1 MTSPRFLVGIDLG
14 TTNTVVAFCEITDNL
29 EQSNVTLFDIDQ
41 LIGPGEVVRKPL
53 LPSFRYHPADGQISP
68 SDLILPWESV
78 RTEGDID
85 NVIVGEWAREL
96 GAKVEG
102 RQVSSAKSWLSHQAV
117 DRRSEILPW
126 AGAADVEKVSPVTAS
141 ASYLN
146 HIRQSWNYRHPSNKL
161 EDQDVVVT
169 VPASFDETARKLTL
183 EAAEQ
188 AGLGKIVLLEEP
200 QAVCYDWY
208 ARHQHTA
215 SEELKTLPLILVCD
229 VGGGTTDLSLIEA
242 KFDSDELALDR
253 IGVGEH
259 LMLGGD
265 NLDLALAHLAE
276 QRFSQSKKLNAAN
289 LTKLIQQTRKA
300 KENLLSANAPDEVKI
315 TMLGSGSK
323 LLGGT
328 KSVQLSKQEVHQIA
342 LDGFFPLSGFEEV
355 PDKRRSAVVEFGL
368 PYVADPAVSKH
379 IAEFLTQHQQVSY
392 AALNRAN
399 KLNLESNQDLESN
412 QNLES
417 NQYLE
422 NGEGTEKPAIPV
434 GLLLNG
440 GVFNSELVTERITQ
454 LLENWKGTPITVL
467 DNPHPDWSVALGAV
481 AFGKARRGA
490 QLKIGGGAARSYF
503 LHLPE
508 KNKMGKAL
516 CLLAKGTEEG
526 HEIRLSGRRFSLTL
540 GEPVKFNLLTSTHDS
555 FGNTNS
561 GSNAS
566 IQNGMMVD
574 VDPDIFA
581 PLPPYIST
589 LESEGATL
597 QANQKERVEVQLA
610 CQLTEVGTLKMECV
624 STEDDSTE
632 NDSKRWK
639 LEFEVRNQ
647 QADDQ
652 ENSSF
657 HPNLEECKTLISRIY
672 SGNKKSAEGKEIKT
686 LPKDL
691 ERKLGKREE
700 WDFATLRQ
708 LFDAF
713 SQGRKRRRR
722 SEQHEK
728 NWLRLAGFSM
738 RPGFGDPTDSWRIEQ
753 IWSLYQ
759 QSIQFKNHQG
769 WTDWWVFWR
778 RVAGGLSQE
787 QQETILADIA
797 KYLHPG
803 AMKNPQSAKAAQD
816 MGYES
821 MVRLSAS
828 LENLDVE
835 DKVLLATWYLSKAMN
850 HNQFEQAHWWAL
862 GRLASRTPL
871 YGSQHNAIPRE
882 QIEQW
887 LPKLLEL
894 NWQKE
899 QMIAFAVVMM
909 CRKTGDRLFDVSD
922 DYREQ
927 VRSKLKQSKVPES
940 WISLVEEVKE
950 LSESES
956 KRVFGDALPSGLTLI
971 SS

>member
-1 MTSPRFLVGIDLG
+1 MASPRFLVGIDLG
-14 TTNTVVAFCEITDNL
+14 TTNTVVAYCEITDNL
-29 EQSNVTLFDIDQ
+29 EQSEVSLFDIDQ

-53 LPSFRYHPADGQISP
+53 LPSFRYHPAVGQISP
-68 SDLILPWESV
+68 SDLTLPWENEPVS
-78 RTEGDID
+78 GDIS

-117 DRRSEILPW
+117 DRSSDILPW
-126 AGAADVEKVSPVTAS
+126 AGAQDVDKVSPVIAS

-146 HIRQSWNYRHPSNKL
+146 HIRQAWNYRHPSNKL

-183 EAAEQ
+183 EAAEL
-188 AGLGKIVLLEEP
+188 AGLKKIVLLEEP

-208 ARHQHTA
+208 ARHQQTA
-215 SEELKTLPLILVCD
+215 ADELKELPLILVCD

-242 KFDSDELALDR
+242 SFSSQNELALDR

-276 QRFSQSKKLNAAN
+276 SRLSQNKGEQSKKLTAAS

-300 KENLLSANAPDEVKI
+300 KENLLSASAPEEVKI

-328 KSVQLSKQEVHQIA
+328 KSIGLSKQEVHQIA
-342 LDGFFPLSGFEEV
+342 LDGFFPLSDFSEV

-379 IAEFLTQHQQVSY
+379 VAEFLTQHQQVAR
-392 AALNRAN
+392 AALGIEDD
-399 KLNLESNQDLESN
+399 K
-412 QNLES
+412 QN
-417 NQYLE
+417 
-422 NGEGTEKPAIPV
+422 AIPV

-440 GVFNSELVTERITQ
+440 GVFNSELVTERVTT
-454 LLENWKGTPITVL
+454 LLSDWRGAPVTVL

-503 LHLPE
+503 LHLQE

-540 GEPVKFNLLTSTHDS
+540 GEPVRFNLLTSTHDTLTN
-555 FGNTNS
+555 NT
-561 GSNAS
+561 A
-566 IQNGMMVD
+566 IQNGVMVD
-574 VDPDIFA
+574 VDPDLFA
-581 PLPPYIST
+581 PLPPYITT
-589 LESEGATL
+589 LEGEGAEL

-624 STEDDSTE
+624 SAED
-632 NDSKRWK
+632 DSKRWE
-639 LEFEVRNQ
+639 LEFEVRNKQ
-647 QADDQ
+647 TDDSEQ
-652 ENSSF
+652 VKL
-657 HPNLEECKTLISRIY
+657 HPKLNECKELIARLY
-672 SGNKKSAEGKEIKT
+672 SGNKKSAESKEIKT
-686 LPKDL
+686 LAKDL
-691 ERKLGKREE
+691 EKKLGKRDE
-700 WDFATLRQ
+700 WDFTTLRQ
-708 LFDAF
+708 LFDTFA
-713 SQGRKRRRR
+713 QGRKRRRR

-728 NWLRLAGFSM
+728 NWLRLAGFAL

-753 IWSLYQ
+753 VWGLYQ
-759 QSIQFKNHQG
+759 QNIQFKNHQG

-778 RVAGGLSQE
+778 RIAGGLSQE

-828 LENLDVE
+828 LEHLEVE
-835 DKVLLATWYLSKAMN
+835 DKVLLATWFLSKAIN
-850 HNQFEQAHWWAL
+850 HNQFEQAHWWAM

-871 YGSQHNAIPRE
+871 YGSQHNVIPRE
-882 QIEQW
+882 QAEQW
-887 LPKLLEL
+887 LPKLLEQ

-899 QMIAFAVVMM
+899 PMIAFAAVMI
-909 CRKTGDRLFDVSD
+909 CRKTGDRLFDISD

-927 VRSKLKQSKVPES
+927 VLAKLKQSKVPES
-940 WISLVEEVKE
+940 WVSLVEEVKE

-956 KRVFGDALPSGLTLI
+956 KRIFGDALPSGLTLVNN
-971 SS
+971 

>member
-1 MTSPRFLVGIDLG
+1 MASPRFLVGIDLG
-14 TTNTVVAFCEITDNL
+14 TTNTVVAYCEITDNL
-29 EQSNVTLFDIDQ
+29 EQSKVSLFDIDQ

-53 LPSFRYHPADGQISP
+53 LPSFRYHPAVGQISP
-68 SDLILPWESV
+68 SDLTLPWENEPVS
-78 RTEGDID
+78 GDIS

-117 DRRSEILPW
+117 DRSSDILPW
-126 AGAADVEKVSPVTAS
+126 AGAQDVNKVSPVIAS

-146 HIRQSWNYRHPSNKL
+146 HIRQAWNYRHPSNKL

-183 EAAEQ
+183 EAAEL
-188 AGLGKIVLLEEP
+188 AGLKKIVLLEEP

-208 ARHQHTA
+208 ARHQQTA
-215 SEELKTLPLILVCD
+215 ADELKELPLILVCD

-242 KFDSDELALDR
+242 SFSSQDELALDR

-276 QRFSQSKKLNAAN
+276 SRLSQNNGEQSKKLTAAS

-300 KENLLSANAPDEVKI
+300 KENLLSTSAPEEVKI

-328 KSVQLSKQEVHQIA
+328 KSIGLSKQEVHQIA
-342 LDGFFPLSGFEEV
+342 LDGFFPLSDFSEV

-379 IAEFLTQHQQVSY
+379 VAEFLTQHQQVAR
-392 AALNRAN
+392 AALGIEDD
-399 KLNLESNQDLESN
+399 K
-412 QNLES
+412 QN
-417 NQYLE
+417 
-422 NGEGTEKPAIPV
+422 AIPV

-440 GVFNSELVTERITQ
+440 GVFNSELVTERVTT
-454 LLENWKGTPITVL
+454 LLSDWRGAPVTVL

-503 LHLPE
+503 LHLQE

-540 GEPVKFNLLTSTHDS
+540 GEPVRFNLLTSTHDTLTN
-555 FGNTNS
+555 NT
-561 GSNAS
+561 A
-566 IQNGMMVD
+566 IQNGVMVD
-574 VDPDIFA
+574 VDPDLFA
-581 PLPPYIST
+581 PLPPYITT
-589 LESEGATL
+589 LEGEGAEL

-624 STEDDSTE
+624 SAED
-632 NDSKRWK
+632 DSKRWE
-639 LEFEVRNQ
+639 LEFEVRKKQ
-647 QADDQ
+647 TDDSEQ
-652 ENSSF
+652 VKL
-657 HPNLEECKTLISRIY
+657 HPKLNECKEMIARLY
-672 SGNKKSAEGKEIKT
+672 SGNKKSAESKEIKT
-686 LPKDL
+686 LAKDL
-691 ERKLGKREE
+691 EKKLGKRDE
-700 WDFATLRQ
+700 WDFTTLRQ
-708 LFDAF
+708 LFDTFA
-713 SQGRKRRRR
+713 QGRKRRRR

-728 NWLRLAGFSM
+728 NWLRLAGFAL

-753 IWSLYQ
+753 VWGLYQ
-759 QSIQFKNHQG
+759 QNIQFKNHQG

-778 RVAGGLSQE
+778 RIAGGLSQE

-828 LENLDVE
+828 LEHLEVE
-835 DKVLLATWYLSKAMN
+835 DKVLLATWFLSKAIN
-850 HNQFEQAHWWAL
+850 HNQFEQAHWWAM

-871 YGSQHNAIPRE
+871 YGSQHNVVPRE
-882 QIEQW
+882 QAEQW
-887 LPKLLEL
+887 LPKLLEQ

-899 QMIAFAVVMM
+899 PMIAFAAVMI
-909 CRKTGDRLFDVSD
+909 CRKTGDRLFDISD

-927 VRSKLKQSKVPES
+927 VLAKLKQSKVPES
-940 WISLVEEVKE
+940 WVSLVEEVKE

-956 KRVFGDALPSGLTLI
+956 KRIFGDALPSGLTLVNH
-971 SS
+971 

>member
-1 MTSPRFLVGIDLG
+1 MASPRFLVGIDLG
-14 TTNTVVAFCEITDNL
+14 TTNTVVAYCEITDNL
-29 EQSNVTLFDIDQ
+29 EQSEVSLFDIDQ

-53 LPSFRYHPADGQISP
+53 LPSFRYHPAVGQISP
-68 SDLILPWESV
+68 SNLTLPWENEPVS
-78 RTEGDID
+78 GDIS

-117 DRRSEILPW
+117 DRSSDILPW
-126 AGAADVEKVSPVTAS
+126 AGAQDVDKVSPVIAS

-146 HIRQSWNYRHPSNKL
+146 HIRQAWNYRHPSNKL

-183 EAAEQ
+183 EAAEL
-188 AGLGKIVLLEEP
+188 AGLKKIVLLEEP

-208 ARHQHTA
+208 ARHQQTA
-215 SEELKTLPLILVCD
+215 ADELKELPLILVCD

-242 KFDSDELALDR
+242 SFSSQDELALDR

-276 QRFSQSKKLNAAN
+276 SCFNQSKKLTAAS

-300 KENLLSANAPDEVKI
+300 KENLLSASAPEEVKI

-328 KSVQLSKQEVHQIA
+328 KSIGLSKQEVHQIA
-342 LDGFFPLSGFEEV
+342 LDGFFPLSDFSEV

-379 IAEFLTQHQQVSY
+379 VAEFLTQHQQVAR
-392 AALNRAN
+392 AALGIEDD
-399 KLNLESNQDLESN
+399 K
-412 QNLES
+412 QN
-417 NQYLE
+417 
-422 NGEGTEKPAIPV
+422 AIPV

-440 GVFNSELVTERITQ
+440 GVFNSELVTERVTT
-454 LLENWKGTPITVL
+454 LLSDWRGAPVTVL

-503 LHLPE
+503 LHLQE

-540 GEPVKFNLLTSTHDS
+540 GEPVRFNLLTSTHDTLTN
-555 FGNTNS
+555 NT
-561 GSNAS
+561 A
-566 IQNGMMVD
+566 IQNGVMVD
-574 VDPDIFA
+574 VDPDLFA
-581 PLPPYIST
+581 PLPPYITT
-589 LESEGATL
+589 LEGEGAEL
-597 QANQKERVEVQLA
+597 QANQKERVEVQLV

-624 STEDDSTE
+624 SAED
-632 NDSKRWK
+632 DSKRWE
-639 LEFEVRNQ
+639 LEFEVRNKQ
-647 QADDQ
+647 TDDSEQ
-652 ENSSF
+652 VKL
-657 HPNLEECKTLISRIY
+657 HPKLNECKELIARLY
-672 SGNKKSAEGKEIKT
+672 SGNKKSAESKEIKT
-686 LPKDL
+686 LAKDL
-691 ERKLGKREE
+691 EKKLGKRDE
-700 WDFATLRQ
+700 WDFTTLRQ
-708 LFDAF
+708 LFDTFA
-713 SQGRKRRRR
+713 QGRKRRRR

-728 NWLRLAGFSM
+728 NWLRLAGFAL

-753 IWSLYQ
+753 VWGLYQ
-759 QSIQFKNHQG
+759 QNIQFKNHQG

-778 RVAGGLSQE
+778 RIAGGLSQE

-828 LENLDVE
+828 LEHLEVE
-835 DKVLLATWYLSKAMN
+835 DKVLLATWFLSKAIN
-850 HNQFEQAHWWAL
+850 HNQFEQAHWWAM

-871 YGSQHNAIPRE
+871 YGSQHNVVPRE
-882 QIEQW
+882 QAEQW
-887 LPKLLEL
+887 LPKLLEQ

-899 QMIAFAVVMM
+899 PMIAFAAVMI
-909 CRKTGDRLFDVSD
+909 CRKTGDRLFDISD

-927 VRSKLKQSKVPES
+927 VLAKLKQSKVPES
-940 WISLVEEVKE
+940 WVSLVEEVKE

-956 KRVFGDALPSGLTLI
+956 KRIFGDALPSGLTLVNN
-971 SS
+971 

>member
-1 MTSPRFLVGIDLG
+1 MASPRFLVGIDLG
-14 TTNTVVAFCEITDNL
+14 TTNTVVAYCEITDNL
-29 EQSNVTLFDIDQ
+29 EQSEVSLFDIDQ

-53 LPSFRYHPADGQISP
+53 LPSFRYHPAVGQISP
-68 SDLILPWESV
+68 SDLTLPWENQPVS
-78 RTEGDID
+78 GDIS

-117 DRRSEILPW
+117 DRSSDILPW
-126 AGAADVEKVSPVTAS
+126 AGAQDVDKVSPVIAS

-146 HIRQSWNYRHPSNKL
+146 HIRQAWNYRYPSNKL

-183 EAAEQ
+183 EAAEL
-188 AGLGKIVLLEEP
+188 AGLKKIVLLEEP

-208 ARHQHTA
+208 ARHQKTA
-215 SEELKTLPLILVCD
+215 ADELKELPLILVCD

-242 KFDSDELALDR
+242 KYHNDELALDR

-276 QRFSQSKKLNAAN
+276 SRFNQSKKLTAAS

-300 KENLLSANAPDEVKI
+300 KEDLLSVSAPDEVKI

-328 KSVQLSKQEVHQIA
+328 KSIGLSKQEVHQIA
-342 LDGFFPLSGFEEV
+342 LDGFFPLSDFSEV
-355 PDKRRSAVVEFGL
+355 PDKRRSAMVEFGL

-379 IAEFLTQHQQVSY
+379 VAEFLNQHQQVSY
-392 AALNRAN
+392 SALGQ
-399 KLNLESNQDLESN
+399 EDTS
-412 QNLES
+412 
-417 NQYLE
+417 
-422 NGEGTEKPAIPV
+422 TPAIPV

-440 GVFNSELVTERITQ
+440 GVFNSELVTERVTS
-454 LLENWKGTPITVL
+454 LLGNWRGAPVTVL

-503 LHLPE
+503 LHLQE

-516 CLLAKGTEEG
+516 CLLAKGTDEG

-540 GEPVKFNLLTSTHDS
+540 GEPVRFNLLTSTHDTLTH
-555 FGNTNS
+555 NTE
-561 GSNAS
+561 
-566 IQNGMMVD
+566 IQNGVMVE
-574 VDPDIFA
+574 VDPDIFS

-589 LESEGATL
+589 LESEGTDL

-624 STEDDSTE
+624 SVEDD
-632 NDSKRWK
+632 NKRWE

-647 QADDQ
+647 QADDTEQ
-652 ENSSF
+652 EQL
-657 HPNLEECKTLISRIY
+657 HPRLSESKELISRLY
-672 SGNKKSAEGKEIKT
+672 SGNKKSADAKEIKT
-686 LPKDL
+686 LAKDL
-691 ERKLGKREE
+691 ERKLGKRDD
-700 WDFATLRQ
+700 WDFRTLRH

-713 SQGRKRRRR
+713 AQGRKRRRR
-722 SEQHEK
+722 SEAHEK
-728 NWLRLAGFSM
+728 SWLRLAGFSL
-738 RPGFGDPTDSWRIEQ
+738 RPGFGDATDSWRIEQ
-753 IWSLYQ
+753 VWGLYQ
-759 QSIQFKNHQG
+759 QGIQFKNHQG

-778 RVAGGLSQE
+778 RIAGGLSQE
-787 QQETILADIA
+787 QQETLLADIA

-803 AMKNPQSAKAAQD
+803 AMKNPQSAKTAQD

-828 LENLDVE
+828 LEHLEVE
-835 DKVLLATWYLSKAMN
+835 DKVLLASWFLSKAIN

-871 YGSQHNAIPRE
+871 YGSQHSVIPRE
-882 QIEQW
+882 QAEQW
-887 LPKLLEL
+887 LPKLLEQ
-894 NWQKE
+894 NWLKE
-899 QMIAFAVVMM
+899 PMIAFATVMI
-909 CRKTGDRLFDVSD
+909 CRKTGDRLFDISD

-927 VRSKLKQSKVPES
+927 VLTKLKQSKVPES
-940 WISLVEEVKE
+940 WVSLVEEVKE

-956 KRVFGDALPSGLTLI
+956 KRVFGDALPSGLTLVHN
-971 SS
+971 

>member
-1 MTSPRFLVGIDLG
+1 MASPRFLVGIDLG
-14 TTNTVVAFCEITDNL
+14 TTNTVVAYCEITDNL
-29 EQSNVTLFDIDQ
+29 EQSEVSLFDIDQ

-53 LPSFRYHPADGQISP
+53 LPSFRYHPAVGQISP
-68 SDLILPWESV
+68 SDLTLPWENEPVS
-78 RTEGDID
+78 GDIS

-117 DRRSEILPW
+117 DRSSDILPW
-126 AGAADVEKVSPVTAS
+126 ACAQDVDKVSPVIAS

-146 HIRQSWNYRHPSNKL
+146 HIRQAWNYRHPSNKL

-183 EAAEQ
+183 EAAQ
-188 AGLGKIVLLEEP
+188 LAGLKKIVLLEEP

-208 ARHQHTA
+208 ARHQQTA
-215 SEELKTLPLILVCD
+215 ADELKELPLILVCD

-242 KFDSDELALDR
+242 SFSSQDELALDR

-276 QRFSQSKKLNAAN
+276 SRLSQNKGEQSKKLTAAS

-300 KENLLSANAPDEVKI
+300 KENLLSASAPEEVKI

-328 KSVQLSKQEVHQIA
+328 KSIGLSKQEVHQIA
-342 LDGFFPLSGFEEV
+342 LDGFFPLSDFSEV

-379 IAEFLTQHQQVSY
+379 VAEFLTQHQQVAR
-392 AALNRAN
+392 AALGIEDD
-399 KLNLESNQDLESN
+399 K
-412 QNLES
+412 QN
-417 NQYLE
+417 
-422 NGEGTEKPAIPV
+422 AIPV

-440 GVFNSELVTERITQ
+440 GVFNSELVTERVTT
-454 LLENWKGTPITVL
+454 LLSDWRGAPVTVL

-503 LHLPE
+503 LHLQE

-540 GEPVKFNLLTSTHDS
+540 GEPVRFNLLTSTHDTLTN
-555 FGNTNS
+555 NT
-561 GSNAS
+561 A
-566 IQNGMMVD
+566 IQNGVMVD
-574 VDPDIFA
+574 VDPDLFA
-581 PLPPYIST
+581 PLPPYITT
-589 LESEGATL
+589 LEGEGAEL

-624 STEDDSTE
+624 SAED
-632 NDSKRWK
+632 DSKRWE
-639 LEFEVRNQ
+639 LEFEVRNKQ
-647 QADDQ
+647 TDDSEQ
-652 ENSSF
+652 VKL
-657 HPNLEECKTLISRIY
+657 HPKLNECKELIARLY
-672 SGNKKSAEGKEIKT
+672 SGNKKSAESKEIKT
-686 LPKDL
+686 LAKDL
-691 ERKLGKREE
+691 EKKLGKRDE
-700 WDFATLRQ
+700 WDFTTLRQ
-708 LFDAF
+708 LFDTFA
-713 SQGRKRRRR
+713 QGRKRRRR

-728 NWLRLAGFSM
+728 NWLRLAGFAL

-753 IWSLYQ
+753 VWGLYQ
-759 QSIQFKNHQG
+759 QNIQFKNHQG

-778 RVAGGLSQE
+778 RIAGGLSQE

-828 LENLDVE
+828 LEHLEVE
-835 DKVLLATWYLSKAMN
+835 DKVLLATWFLSKAIN
-850 HNQFEQAHWWAL
+850 HNQFEQAHWWAM

-871 YGSQHNAIPRE
+871 YGSQHNVVPRE
-882 QIEQW
+882 QAEQW
-887 LPKLLEL
+887 LPKLLEQ

-899 QMIAFAVVMM
+899 PMIAFAAVMI
-909 CRKTGDRLFDVSD
+909 CRKTGDRLFDISD

-927 VRSKLKQSKVPES
+927 VLAKLKQSKVPES
-940 WISLVEEVKE
+940 WVSLVEEVKE

-956 KRVFGDALPSGLTLI
+956 KRIFGDALPSGLTLVNN
-971 SS
+971 

>member
-1 MTSPRFLVGIDLG
+1 MASPRFLVGIDLG
-14 TTNTVVAFCEITDNL
+14 TTNTVVAYCEITDNL
-29 EQSNVTLFDIDQ
+29 EQSEVSLFDIDQ

-53 LPSFRYHPADGQISP
+53 LPSFRYHPAVGQISP
-68 SDLILPWESV
+68 SDLTLPWDNEPV
-78 RTEGDID
+78 AGDIN

-117 DRRSEILPW
+117 DRNSDILPW
-126 AGAADVEKVSPVTAS
+126 AGAQDVDKVSPVIAS

-146 HIRQSWNYRHPSNKL
+146 HIRQAWNYRHPSNKL

-183 EAAEQ
+183 EAAEL
-188 AGLGKIVLLEEP
+188 AGLKKIVLLEEP

-208 ARHQHTA
+208 ARHQQTA
-215 SEELKTLPLILVCD
+215 ADELKDLPLILVCD

-242 KFDSDELALDR
+242 KFTYDDLALDR

-276 QRFSQSKKLNAAN
+276 SRFNQNKKLTAAS

-300 KENLLSANAPDEVKI
+300 KENLLSTSAPDEVKI

-328 KSVQLSKQEVHQIA
+328 KSIALSKQEVHQIA
-342 LDGFFPLSGFEEV
+342 LDGFFPLSDFSEV

-379 IAEFLTQHQQVSY
+379 VAEFLTQHQQVSR
-392 AALNRAN
+392 AALGIEDD
-399 KLNLESNQDLESN
+399 K
-412 QNLES
+412 QN
-417 NQYLE
+417 
-422 NGEGTEKPAIPV
+422 AIPV

-440 GVFNSELVTERITQ
+440 GVFNSDLVTERVTT
-454 LLENWKGTPITVL
+454 LLSDWRGAPVTVL

-503 LHLPE
+503 LHLQE

-540 GEPVKFNLLTSTHDS
+540 GEPVRFNLLTSTHDTLTN
-555 FGNTNS
+555 NT
-561 GSNAS
+561 A
-566 IQNGMMVD
+566 IQNGVMID
-574 VDPDIFA
+574 VDPDLFA
-581 PLPPYIST
+581 PLPPYITT
-589 LESEGATL
+589 LEGEGAEL

-624 STEDDSTE
+624 SAEDDK
-632 NDSKRWK
+632 KRWE
-639 LEFEVRNQ
+639 LEFEVRNK
-647 QADDQ
+647 QADDGEEIQ
-652 ENSSF
+652 L
-657 HPNLEECKTLISRIY
+657 HPRLNECKELIARLY
-672 SGNKKSAEGKEIKT
+672 SGNKKSAEGNEIKT
-686 LPKDL
+686 LAKDL
-691 ERKLGKREE
+691 EKKLGKRDE
-700 WDFATLRQ
+700 WDFTTLRQ
-708 LFDAF
+708 LFDTFA
-713 SQGRKRRRR
+713 QGRKRRRR

-728 NWLRLAGFSM
+728 NWLRLAGFAL

-753 IWSLYQ
+753 VWGLYQ
-759 QSIQFKNHQG
+759 QNIQFKNHQG

-778 RVAGGLSQE
+778 RIAGGLSQE

-803 AMKNPQSAKAAQD
+803 AMKNPQSAKAAQE

-828 LENLDVE
+828 LEHLEVE
-835 DKVLLATWYLSKAMN
+835 DKVLLATWFLSKAIN
-850 HNQFEQAHWWAL
+850 QNQFEQAHWWAM

-871 YGSQHNAIPRE
+871 YGSQHNVIPRE
-882 QIEQW
+882 QAEQW
-887 LPKLLEL
+887 LPKLLEQ
-894 NWQKE
+894 NWLKE
-899 QMIAFAVVMM
+899 PMIAFAAVMI
-909 CRKTGDRLFDVSD
+909 CRKTGDRLFDISD

-927 VRSKLKQSKVPES
+927 VLTKLKQSKVPES
-940 WISLVEEVKE
+940 WVSLVEEVKE

-956 KRVFGDALPSGLTLI
+956 KRVFGDALPSGLTLVHH
-971 SS
+971 

>member
-1 MTSPRFLVGIDLG
+1 MASPRFLVGIDLG
-14 TTNTVVAFCEITDNL
+14 TTNTVVAYCEITDNL
-29 EQSNVTLFDIDQ
+29 EQSEVSLFDIDQ

-53 LPSFRYHPADGQISP
+53 LPSFRYHPAVGQISP
-68 SDLILPWESV
+68 SDLTLPWENEPVS
-78 RTEGDID
+78 GDIS

-117 DRRSEILPW
+117 DRSSDILPW
-126 AGAADVEKVSPVTAS
+126 AGAQDVDKVSPVIAS

-146 HIRQSWNYRHPSNKL
+146 HIRQAWNYRHPSNKL

-183 EAAEQ
+183 EAAQ
-188 AGLGKIVLLEEP
+188 LAGLKKIVLLEEP

-208 ARHQHTA
+208 ARHQQTA
-215 SEELKTLPLILVCD
+215 ADELKELPLILVCD

-242 KFDSDELALDR
+242 SFSSQDELALDR

-276 QRFSQSKKLNAAN
+276 SRFNQSKKLTAAS

-300 KENLLSANAPDEVKI
+300 KENLLSASAPEEVKI

-328 KSVQLSKQEVHQIA
+328 KSIGLSKQEVHQIA
-342 LDGFFPLSGFEEV
+342 LDGFFPLSDFSEV

-379 IAEFLTQHQQVSY
+379 VAEFLTQHQQVAR
-392 AALNRAN
+392 AALGIEDD
-399 KLNLESNQDLESN
+399 K
-412 QNLES
+412 QN
-417 NQYLE
+417 
-422 NGEGTEKPAIPV
+422 AIPV

-440 GVFNSELVTERITQ
+440 GVFNSELVTERVTT
-454 LLENWKGTPITVL
+454 LLSDWRGAPVTVL

-503 LHLPE
+503 LHLQE

-540 GEPVKFNLLTSTHDS
+540 GEPVRFNLLTSTHDTLTN
-555 FGNTNS
+555 NT
-561 GSNAS
+561 A
-566 IQNGMMVD
+566 IQNGVMVD
-574 VDPDIFA
+574 VDPDLFA
-581 PLPPYIST
+581 PLPPYITT
-589 LESEGATL
+589 LEGEGAEL

-624 STEDDSTE
+624 SAED
-632 NDSKRWK
+632 DSKRWE
-639 LEFEVRNQ
+639 LEFEVRNKQ
-647 QADDQ
+647 TDDSEQ
-652 ENSSF
+652 VKL
-657 HPNLEECKTLISRIY
+657 HPKLNECKELIARLY
-672 SGNKKSAEGKEIKT
+672 SGNKKSAESKEIKT
-686 LPKDL
+686 LAKDL
-691 ERKLGKREE
+691 EKKLGKRDE
-700 WDFATLRQ
+700 WDFTTLRQ
-708 LFDAF
+708 LFDTFA
-713 SQGRKRRRR
+713 QGRKRRRR

-728 NWLRLAGFSM
+728 NWLRLAGFAL

-753 IWSLYQ
+753 VWGLYQ
-759 QSIQFKNHQG
+759 QNIQFKNHQG

-778 RVAGGLSQE
+778 RIAGGLSQE

-828 LENLDVE
+828 LEHLEVE
-835 DKVLLATWYLSKAMN
+835 DKVLLATWFLSKAIN
-850 HNQFEQAHWWAL
+850 HNQFEQAHWWAM

-871 YGSQHNAIPRE
+871 YGSQHNVIPRE
-882 QIEQW
+882 QAEQW
-887 LPKLLEL
+887 LPKLLEQ

-899 QMIAFAVVMM
+899 PMIAFAAVMI
-909 CRKTGDRLFDVSD
+909 CRKTGDRLFDISD

-927 VRSKLKQSKVPES
+927 VLAKLKQSKVPES

-956 KRVFGDALPSGLTLI
+956 KRIFGDALPSGLTLVNN
-971 SS
+971 

>member
-1 MTSPRFLVGIDLG
+1 MASPRFLVGIDLG
-14 TTNTVVAFCEITDNL
+14 TTNTVVAYCEITDNL
-29 EQSNVTLFDIDQ
+29 EQSEVSLFDIDQ

-53 LPSFRYHPADGQISP
+53 LPSFRYHPAVGQISP
-68 SDLILPWESV
+68 SDLTLPWDNEPV
-78 RTEGDID
+78 AGDIN

-117 DRRSEILPW
+117 DRNSDILPW
-126 AGAADVEKVSPVTAS
+126 AGAQDVDKVSPVIAS

-146 HIRQSWNYRHPSNKL
+146 HIRQAWNYRHPSNKL

-183 EAAEQ
+183 EAAEL
-188 AGLGKIVLLEEP
+188 AGLKKIVLLEEP

-208 ARHQHTA
+208 ARHQQTA
-215 SEELKTLPLILVCD
+215 ADELKDLPLILVCD

-242 KFDSDELALDR
+242 KFTNSDLALDR

-276 QRFSQSKKLNAAN
+276 SRFSQNKKLTAAS

-300 KENLLSANAPDEVKI
+300 KENLLSTSAPDEVKI

-328 KSVQLSKQEVHQIA
+328 KSIALSKQEVHQIA
-342 LDGFFPLSGFEEV
+342 LDGFFPLSDFSEV

-379 IAEFLTQHQQVSY
+379 VAEFLTQHQQVSR
-392 AALNRAN
+392 AALGIEDD
-399 KLNLESNQDLESN
+399 K
-412 QNLES
+412 QN
-417 NQYLE
+417 
-422 NGEGTEKPAIPV
+422 AIPV

-440 GVFNSELVTERITQ
+440 GVFNSDLVTERVTT
-454 LLENWKGTPITVL
+454 LLSDWRGAPVTVL

-503 LHLPE
+503 LHLQE

-540 GEPVKFNLLTSTHDS
+540 GEPVRFNLLTSTHDTLTN
-555 FGNTNS
+555 NT
-561 GSNAS
+561 A
-566 IQNGMMVD
+566 IQNGVMVD
-574 VDPDIFA
+574 VDPDLFA
-581 PLPPYIST
+581 PLPPYITT
-589 LESEGATL
+589 LEGEGAEL

-624 STEDDSTE
+624 SAED
-632 NDSKRWK
+632 DSKRWE
-639 LEFEVRNQ
+639 LEFEVRNKQ
-647 QADDQ
+647 TDDSEQ
-652 ENSSF
+652 VKL
-657 HPNLEECKTLISRIY
+657 HPKLNECKELIARLY
-672 SGNKKSAEGKEIKT
+672 SGNKKSAEGNEIKT
-686 LPKDL
+686 LAKDL
-691 ERKLGKREE
+691 EKKLGKRDE
-700 WDFATLRQ
+700 WDFTTLRQ
-708 LFDAF
+708 LFDTFA
-713 SQGRKRRRR
+713 QGRKRRRR

-728 NWLRLAGFSM
+728 NWLRLAGFAL

-753 IWSLYQ
+753 VWGLYQ
-759 QSIQFKNHQG
+759 QNIQFKNHQG

-778 RVAGGLSQE
+778 RIAGGLSQE

-803 AMKNPQSAKAAQD
+803 AMKNPQSAKAAQE

-821 MVRLSAS
+821 IVRLSAS
-828 LENLDVE
+828 LEHLEVE
-835 DKVLLATWYLSKAMN
+835 DKVLLATWFLSKAIN
-850 HNQFEQAHWWAL
+850 QNQFEQAHWWAM

-871 YGSQHNAIPRE
+871 YGSQHNVIPRE
-882 QIEQW
+882 QAEQW
-887 LPKLLEL
+887 LPKLLEQ
-894 NWQKE
+894 NWLKE
-899 QMIAFAVVMM
+899 PMIAFAAVMI
-909 CRKTGDRLFDVSD
+909 CRKTGDRLFDISD

-927 VRSKLKQSKVPES
+927 VLTKLKQSKVPES
-940 WISLVEEVKE
+940 WVSLVEEVKE

-956 KRVFGDALPSGLTLI
+956 KRVFGDALPSGLTLVHH
-971 SS
+971 

>member
-1 MTSPRFLVGIDLG
+1 MASPRFLVGIDLG
-14 TTNTVVAFCEITDNL
+14 TTNTVVAYCEITDNL
-29 EQSNVTLFDIDQ
+29 EQSPVSLFDIDQ

-53 LPSFRYHPADGQISP
+53 LPSFRYHPAQSQISP
-68 SDLILPWESV
+68 ADLTLPWEHQPVS
-78 RTEGDID
+78 GDIS

-117 DRRSEILPW
+117 DRSSDILPW
-126 AGAADVEKVSPVTAS
+126 AGTQDVDKVSPVIAS

-146 HIRQSWNYRHPSNKL
+146 HIRQAWNYRHPSNRL
-161 EDQDVVVT
+161 EEQDVVVT

-183 EAAEQ
+183 EAAQ
-188 AGLGKIVLLEEP
+188 LAGLGNIILLEEP

-208 ARHQHTA
+208 ARHQQTA
-215 SEELKTLPLILVCD
+215 ADKLKALPLILVCD

-242 KFDSDELALDR
+242 KYKGGELALDR

-276 QRFSQSKKLNAAN
+276 SRFSQSKKLTAAS

-300 KENLLSANAPDEVKI
+300 KENLLSADAPDEVKI
-315 TMLGSGSK
+315 TMLGSGSR

-328 KSVQLSKQEVHQIA
+328 KSIALSKQEVHQIA
-342 LDGFFPLSGFEEV
+342 LDGFFPLSDFSQV
-355 PDKRRSAVVEFGL
+355 PDRRRSAVVEFGL

-379 IAEFLTQHQQVSY
+379 IAEFLTQHQHVSR
-392 AALNRAN
+392 AALGIEDD
-399 KLNLESNQDLESN
+399 KQ
-412 QNLES
+412 
-417 NQYLE
+417 
-422 NGEGTEKPAIPV
+422 PAIPV

-440 GVFNSELVTERITQ
+440 GVFNSDLVTERVTR
-454 LLENWKGTPITVL
+454 LLSDWRGAPVTVL

-503 LHLPE
+503 LHLQE
-508 KNKMGKAL
+508 KNRMGKAL

-526 HEIRLSGRRFSLTL
+526 DEIRLSGRRFSLTL
-540 GEPVKFNLLTSTHDS
+540 GEPVRFNLLTSTHD
-555 FGNTNS
+555 TL
-561 GSNAS
+561 SNDAT
-566 IQNGMMVD
+566 IQNGMMTD
-574 VDPDIFA
+574 VDPDLFA
-581 PLPPYIST
+581 PLPPYITT
-589 LESEGATL
+589 LEGEGSEL
-597 QANQKERVEVQLA
+597 HANQKERVEVQLA

-624 STEDDSTE
+624 SVND
-632 NDSKRWK
+632 DSKRWA
-639 LEFEVRNQ
+639 LEFEVRNK
-647 QADDQ
+647 QADDSEQ
-652 ENSSF
+652 LQL
-657 HPNLEECKTLISRIY
+657 HPRLNECQHLIARLY
-672 SGNKKSAEGKEIKT
+672 SGNKKSADSKEIKT
-686 LPKDL
+686 LAKDL
-691 ERKLGKREE
+691 EKRLGKRDE
-700 WDFATLRQ
+700 WDFTTLRQ

-713 SQGRKRRRR
+713 AQGRKRRRR

-728 NWLRLAGFSM
+728 NWLRLAGFAL
-738 RPGFGDPTDSWRIEQ
+738 RPGFGDATDSWRIEQ

-759 QSIQFKNHQG
+759 QGIQFKNHQG

-778 RVAGGLSQE
+778 RIAGGLSQE

-828 LENLDVE
+828 LEHLEVE
-835 DKVLLATWYLSKAMN
+835 DKVLLASWFLSKALN
-850 HNQFEQAHWWAL
+850 LNQFEQAHWWAI

-871 YGSQHNAIPRE
+871 YGSQHNVVPRE
-882 QIEQW
+882 QVEQW
-887 LPKLLEL
+887 LPKLMEQ

-899 QMIAFAVVMM
+899 PMIAFAAVMM
-909 CRKTGDRLFDVSD
+909 CRKTGDRLFDISD
-922 DYREQ
+922 DFRRQ
-927 VRSKLKQSKVPES
+927 MLAKLKLSKVPAS
-940 WISLVEEVKE
+940 WVELVEDVKD

-956 KRVFGDALPSGLTLI
+956 RRVFGDALPSGLTLVPHP
-971 SS
+971 

>member
-1 MTSPRFLVGIDLG
+1 MASPRFLVGIDLG
-14 TTNTVVAFCEITDNL
+14 TTNTVVAYCEITDNL
-29 EQSNVTLFDIDQ
+29 EQSEVSLFDIDQ

-53 LPSFRYHPADGQISP
+53 LPSFRYHPAVGQISP
-68 SDLILPWESV
+68 SDLTLPWENEPVS
-78 RTEGDID
+78 GDIS

-117 DRRSEILPW
+117 DRSSDILPW
-126 AGAADVEKVSPVTAS
+126 AGAQDVDKVSPVIAS

-146 HIRQSWNYRHPSNKL
+146 HIRQAWNYRHPSNKL

-183 EAAEQ
+183 EAAQ
-188 AGLGKIVLLEEP
+188 LAGLKKIVLLEEP

-208 ARHQHTA
+208 ARHQQTA
-215 SEELKTLPLILVCD
+215 ADELKELPLILVCD

-242 KFDSDELALDR
+242 SFSSQDELALDR

-276 QRFSQSKKLNAAN
+276 RRFNQSKKLTAAS

-300 KENLLSANAPDEVKI
+300 KENLLSASAPEEVKI

-328 KSVQLSKQEVHQIA
+328 KSIGLSKQEVHQIA
-342 LDGFFPLSGFEEV
+342 LDGFFPLSDFSEV

-379 IAEFLTQHQQVSY
+379 VAEFLTQHQQVAR
-392 AALNRAN
+392 AALGIEDD
-399 KLNLESNQDLESN
+399 K
-412 QNLES
+412 QN
-417 NQYLE
+417 
-422 NGEGTEKPAIPV
+422 AIPV

-440 GVFNSELVTERITQ
+440 GVFNSELVTERVTT
-454 LLENWKGTPITVL
+454 LLSDWRGAPVTVL

-503 LHLPE
+503 LHLQE

-540 GEPVKFNLLTSTHDS
+540 GEPVRFNLLTSTHDTLTN
-555 FGNTNS
+555 NT
-561 GSNAS
+561 A
-566 IQNGMMVD
+566 IQNGVMVD
-574 VDPDIFA
+574 VDPDLFA
-581 PLPPYIST
+581 PLPPYITT
-589 LESEGATL
+589 LEGEGAEL

-624 STEDDSTE
+624 SAED
-632 NDSKRWK
+632 DSKRWE
-639 LEFEVRNQ
+639 LEFEVRNKQ
-647 QADDQ
+647 TDDSEQ
-652 ENSSF
+652 VKL
-657 HPNLEECKTLISRIY
+657 HPKLNECKELIARLY
-672 SGNKKSAEGKEIKT
+672 SGNKKSAESKEIKT
-686 LPKDL
+686 LAKDL
-691 ERKLGKREE
+691 EKKLGKRDE
-700 WDFATLRQ
+700 WDFTTLRQ
-708 LFDAF
+708 LFDTFA
-713 SQGRKRRRR
+713 QGRKRRRR

-728 NWLRLAGFSM
+728 NWLRLAGFAL

-753 IWSLYQ
+753 VWGLYQ
-759 QSIQFKNHQG
+759 QNIQFKNHQG

-778 RVAGGLSQE
+778 RIAGGLSQE

-828 LENLDVE
+828 LEHLEVE
-835 DKVLLATWYLSKAMN
+835 DKVLLATWFLSKAIN
-850 HNQFEQAHWWAL
+850 HNQFEQAHWWAM

-871 YGSQHNAIPRE
+871 YGSQHNVVPRE
-882 QIEQW
+882 QAEQW
-887 LPKLLEL
+887 LPKLLEQ

-899 QMIAFAVVMM
+899 PMIAFAAVMI
-909 CRKTGDRLFDVSD
+909 CRKTGDRLFDISD

-927 VRSKLKQSKVPES
+927 VLAKLKQSKVPES
-940 WISLVEEVKE
+940 WVSLVEEVKE

-956 KRVFGDALPSGLTLI
+956 KRIFGDALPSGLTLVTN
-971 SS
+971 

>member
-1 MTSPRFLVGIDLG
+1 MASPRFLVGIDLG
-14 TTNTVVAFCEITDNL
+14 TTNTVVAYCEITDNL
-29 EQSNVTLFDIDQ
+29 EQSEVSLFDIDQ

-53 LPSFRYHPADGQISP
+53 LPSFRYHPAVGQISP
-68 SDLILPWESV
+68 SDLTLPWENEPVS
-78 RTEGDID
+78 GDIS

-117 DRRSEILPW
+117 DRSSDILPW
-126 AGAADVEKVSPVTAS
+126 AGAQDVDKVSPVIAS

-146 HIRQSWNYRHPSNKL
+146 HIRQAWNYRHPSNKL

-183 EAAEQ
+183 EAAQ
-188 AGLGKIVLLEEP
+188 LAGLKKIVLLEEP

-208 ARHQHTA
+208 ARHQQTA
-215 SEELKTLPLILVCD
+215 ADELKELPLILVCD

-242 KFDSDELALDR
+242 SFSSQDELALDR

-276 QRFSQSKKLNAAN
+276 SRLSQNKGEQSKKLTAAS

-300 KENLLSANAPDEVKI
+300 KENLLSASAPEEVKI

-328 KSVQLSKQEVHQIA
+328 KSIGLSKQEVHQIA
-342 LDGFFPLSGFEEV
+342 LVGFFPLSDFSEV

-379 IAEFLTQHQQVSY
+379 VAEFLTQHQQVAR
-392 AALNRAN
+392 AALGIEDD
-399 KLNLESNQDLESN
+399 K
-412 QNLES
+412 QN
-417 NQYLE
+417 
-422 NGEGTEKPAIPV
+422 AIPV

-440 GVFNSELVTERITQ
+440 GVFNSELVTERVTT
-454 LLENWKGTPITVL
+454 LLSDWRGAPVTVL

-503 LHLPE
+503 LHLQE

-540 GEPVKFNLLTSTHDS
+540 GEPVRFNLLTSTHDTLTN
-555 FGNTNS
+555 NT
-561 GSNAS
+561 S
-566 IQNGMMVD
+566 IQNGVMVD
-574 VDPDIFA
+574 VDPDLFA
-581 PLPPYIST
+581 PLPPYITT
-589 LESEGATL
+589 LEGEGAEL

-624 STEDDSTE
+624 SAED
-632 NDSKRWK
+632 DSKRWE
-639 LEFEVRNQ
+639 LEFEVRNKQ
-647 QADDQ
+647 TDDSEQ
-652 ENSSF
+652 VKL
-657 HPNLEECKTLISRIY
+657 HPKLNECKELIARLY
-672 SGNKKSAEGKEIKT
+672 SGNKKSAESKEIKT
-686 LPKDL
+686 LAKDL
-691 ERKLGKREE
+691 EKKLGKRDE
-700 WDFATLRQ
+700 WDFTTLRQ
-708 LFDAF
+708 LFDTFA
-713 SQGRKRRRR
+713 QGRKRRRR

-728 NWLRLAGFSM
+728 NWLRLAGFAL

-753 IWSLYQ
+753 VWGLYQ
-759 QSIQFKNHQG
+759 QNIQFKNHQG

-778 RVAGGLSQE
+778 RIAGGLSQE
-787 QQETILADIA
+787 QQETILTDIA

-828 LENLDVE
+828 LEHLEVE
-835 DKVLLATWYLSKAMN
+835 DKVLLATWFLSKAIN
-850 HNQFEQAHWWAL
+850 HNQFEQAHWWAM

-871 YGSQHNAIPRE
+871 YGSQHNVVPRE
-882 QIEQW
+882 QAEQW
-887 LPKLLEL
+887 LPKLLEQ

-899 QMIAFAVVMM
+899 PMIAFAAVMI
-909 CRKTGDRLFDVSD
+909 CRKTGDRLFDISD

-927 VRSKLKQSKVPES
+927 VLAKLKQSKVPES
-940 WISLVEEVKE
+940 WVSLVEEVKE

-956 KRVFGDALPSGLTLI
+956 KRIFGDALPSGLTLVNN
-971 SS
+971 

>member
-1 MTSPRFLVGIDLG
+1 MASPRFLVGIDLG
-14 TTNTVVAFCEITDNL
+14 TTNTVVAYCEITDNL
-29 EQSNVTLFDIDQ
+29 EQSEVSLFNIDQ

-53 LPSFRYHPADGQISP
+53 LPSFRYHPAISQISP
-68 SDLILPWESV
+68 SDLTLPWDHEPVS
-78 RTEGDID
+78 GDIN

-117 DRRSEILPW
+117 DRSSDILPW
-126 AGAADVEKVSPVTAS
+126 AAAQDVDKVSPVIAS

-146 HIRQSWNYRHPSNKL
+146 HIRQAWNYRHPSNKL

-183 EAAEQ
+183 EAAQ
-188 AGLGKIVLLEEP
+188 LAGLKKIVLLEEP

-208 ARHQHTA
+208 ARHQQTA
-215 SEELKTLPLILVCD
+215 ADELKQLPLILVCD

-242 KFDSDELALDR
+242 RFSSQDELALDR

-276 QRFSQSKKLNAAN
+276 SRFAQQKGEQSKKLTAAS

-300 KENLLSANAPDEVKI
+300 KENLLSANAPEEIKI

-328 KSVQLSKQEVHQIA
+328 KSIALSKQEVHQIA
-342 LDGFFPLSGFEEV
+342 LDGFFPLSDFSEV

-379 IAEFLTQHQQVSY
+379 VAEFLTQHQQVSR
-392 AALNRAN
+392 AALGIEDD
-399 KLNLESNQDLESN
+399 K
-412 QNLES
+412 QN
-417 NQYLE
+417 
-422 NGEGTEKPAIPV
+422 AIPV

-440 GVFNSELVTERITQ
+440 GVFNSDLVTERVTT
-454 LLENWKGTPITVL
+454 LLSNWGDTPITVL

-503 LHLPE
+503 LHLQE

-516 CLLAKGTEEG
+516 CLLAKSTEEG

-540 GEPVKFNLLTSTHDS
+540 GEPVRFNLLTSTHDTLTN
-555 FGNTNS
+555 NT
-561 GSNAS
+561 A
-566 IQNGMMVD
+566 IQNGVMVD
-574 VDPDIFA
+574 VDPDLFA
-581 PLPPYIST
+581 PLPPYITT
-589 LESEGATL
+589 LEGEGAEL

-624 STEDDSTE
+624 SAED
-632 NDSKRWK
+632 DSKRWE
-639 LEFEVRNQ
+639 LEFEVRNKQ
-647 QADDQ
+647 TD
-652 ENSSF
+652 ENEQVKL
-657 HPNLEECKTLISRIY
+657 HPKLNECKEQIARLY
-672 SGNKKSAEGKEIKT
+672 SGNKKSAESKEIKT
-686 LPKDL
+686 LAKDL
-691 ERKLGKREE
+691 EKKLGKRDE
-700 WDFATLRQ
+700 WDFTTLRQ
-708 LFDAF
+708 LFDTFA
-713 SQGRKRRRR
+713 QGRKRRRR

-728 NWLRLAGFSM
+728 NWLRLAGFAL

-753 IWSLYQ
+753 VWGLYQ
-759 QSIQFKNHQG
+759 QNIQFKNHQG

-778 RVAGGLSQE
+778 RIAGGLSQE

-828 LENLDVE
+828 LEHLEVE
-835 DKVLLATWYLSKAMN
+835 DKVLLATWFLSKAIN
-850 HNQFEQAHWWAL
+850 HNQFEQAHWWAM

-871 YGSQHNAIPRE
+871 YGSQHNVVPRE
-882 QIEQW
+882 QAEQW
-887 LPKLLEL
+887 LPKLLDQD
-894 NWQKE
+894 WQKE
-899 QMIAFAVVMM
+899 PMIAFAAVMI
-909 CRKTGDRLFDVSD
+909 CRKTGDRLFDISD
-922 DYREQ
+922 DYRVQ
-927 VRSKLKQSKVPES
+927 VLAKLKQSKVPES
-940 WISLVEEVKE
+940 WVSLVEEVKE

-956 KRVFGDALPSGLTLI
+956 KRVFGDALPSGLTLVNH
-971 SS
+971 

>member
-1 MTSPRFLVGIDLG
+1 MASPRFLVGIDLG
-14 TTNTVVAFCEITDNL
+14 TTNTVVAYCEITDNL
-29 EQSNVTLFDIDQ
+29 EQSEVSLFDIDQ

-53 LPSFRYHPADGQISP
+53 LPSFRYHPAVGQISP
-68 SDLILPWESV
+68 SDLTLPWENEPVS
-78 RTEGDID
+78 GDIS

-117 DRRSEILPW
+117 DRSSDILPW
-126 AGAADVEKVSPVTAS
+126 AGAQDVDKVSPVIAS

-146 HIRQSWNYRHPSNKL
+146 HIRQAWNYRHPSNKL

-183 EAAEQ
+183 EAAEL
-188 AGLGKIVLLEEP
+188 AGLKKIVLLEEP

-208 ARHQHTA
+208 ARHQQTA
-215 SEELKTLPLILVCD
+215 ADELKELPLILVCD

-242 KFDSDELALDR
+242 SFSSQNELALDR

-276 QRFSQSKKLNAAN
+276 SRFNQSKKLTAAS

-300 KENLLSANAPDEVKI
+300 KENLLSANAPEEVKI

-328 KSVQLSKQEVHQIA
+328 KSIGLSKQEVHQIA
-342 LDGFFPLSGFEEV
+342 LDGFFPLSDFSEV

-379 IAEFLTQHQQVSY
+379 VAEFLTTHQQVSR
-392 AALNRAN
+392 AALGIEDD
-399 KLNLESNQDLESN
+399 K
-412 QNLES
+412 QN
-417 NQYLE
+417 
-422 NGEGTEKPAIPV
+422 AIPV

-440 GVFNSELVTERITQ
+440 GVFNSELVTERVTT
-454 LLENWKGTPITVL
+454 LLSDWRGAPVTVL

-503 LHLPE
+503 LHLQE

-540 GEPVKFNLLTSTHDS
+540 GEPVRFNLLTSTHDTLTN
-555 FGNTNS
+555 NT
-561 GSNAS
+561 A
-566 IQNGMMVD
+566 IQNGVMVD
-574 VDPDIFA
+574 VDPDLFA
-581 PLPPYIST
+581 PLPPYITT
-589 LESEGATL
+589 LEGEGAEL

-624 STEDDSTE
+624 SAED
-632 NDSKRWK
+632 DSKRWE
-639 LEFEVRNQ
+639 LEFEVRNKQ
-647 QADDQ
+647 TDDSEQ
-652 ENSSF
+652 VKL
-657 HPNLEECKTLISRIY
+657 HPKLNECKELIARLY
-672 SGNKKSAEGKEIKT
+672 SGNKKSAESKEIKT
-686 LPKDL
+686 LAKDL
-691 ERKLGKREE
+691 EKKLGKRDE
-700 WDFATLRQ
+700 WDFTTLRQ
-708 LFDAF
+708 LFDTFA
-713 SQGRKRRRR
+713 QGRKRRRR

-728 NWLRLAGFSM
+728 NWLRLAGFAL

-753 IWSLYQ
+753 VWGLYQ
-759 QSIQFKNHQG
+759 QNIQFKNHQG

-778 RVAGGLSQE
+778 RIAGGLSQE

-821 MVRLSAS
+821 MVRLAAS
-828 LENLDVE
+828 LEHLEVE
-835 DKVLLATWYLSKAMN
+835 DKVLLATWFLSKAIN
-850 HNQFEQAHWWAL
+850 HNQFEQAHWWAM

-871 YGSQHNAIPRE
+871 YGSQHNVIPRE
-882 QIEQW
+882 QAEQW
-887 LPKLLEL
+887 LPKLLEQ

-899 QMIAFAVVMM
+899 PMIAFAAVMI
-909 CRKTGDRLFDVSD
+909 CRKTGDRLFDISD

-927 VRSKLKQSKVPES
+927 VLTKLKQSKVPES
-940 WISLVEEVKE
+940 WVSLVEEVKE

-956 KRVFGDALPSGLTLI
+956 KRIFGDALPSGLTLVNN
-971 SS
+971 

>member
-1 MTSPRFLVGIDLG
+1 MASPRFLVGIDLG
-14 TTNTVVAFCEITDNL
+14 TTNTVVAYCEITNNL
-29 EQSNVTLFDIDQ
+29 EQSEVSLFDIDQ

-53 LPSFRYHPADGQISP
+53 LPSFRYHPAVGQISP
-68 SDLILPWESV
+68 SDLTLPWDNEPV
-78 RTEGDID
+78 AGDIN
-85 NVIVGEWAREL
+85 NVIIGEWAREL

-117 DRRSEILPW
+117 DRNSDILPW
-126 AGAADVEKVSPVTAS
+126 AGAQDVDKVSPVIAS

-146 HIRQSWNYRHPSNKL
+146 HIRQAWNYRHPSNKL

-183 EAAEQ
+183 EAAEL
-188 AGLGKIVLLEEP
+188 AGLKKIVLLEEP

-208 ARHQHTA
+208 ARHQQTA
-215 SEELKTLPLILVCD
+215 ADELKDLPLILVCD

-242 KFDSDELALDR
+242 KFTNSDLALDR

-276 QRFSQSKKLNAAN
+276 SRFNQNKKLTAAS

-300 KENLLSANAPDEVKI
+300 KENLLSASAPDEVKI

-328 KSVQLSKQEVHQIA
+328 KSIALSKQEVHQIA
-342 LDGFFPLSGFEEV
+342 LDGFFPLSDFSEV

-379 IAEFLTQHQQVSY
+379 VAEFLTQHQQVAR
-392 AALNRAN
+392 AALGIEDD
-399 KLNLESNQDLESN
+399 K
-412 QNLES
+412 QN
-417 NQYLE
+417 
-422 NGEGTEKPAIPV
+422 AIPV

-440 GVFNSELVTERITQ
+440 GVFNSDLVTERVTT
-454 LLENWKGTPITVL
+454 LLSDWRGAPVTVL

-503 LHLPE
+503 LHLQE

-540 GEPVKFNLLTSTHDS
+540 GEPVRFNLLTSTHDTLTN
-555 FGNTNS
+555 NT
-561 GSNAS
+561 A
-566 IQNGMMVD
+566 IPNGVMVD
-574 VDPDIFA
+574 VDPDLFA
-581 PLPPYIST
+581 PLPPYITT
-589 LESEGATL
+589 LEGEGAEL

-624 STEDDSTE
+624 SAED
-632 NDSKRWK
+632 DSKRWE
-639 LEFEVRNQ
+639 LEFEVRNKQ
-647 QADDQ
+647 TDDSEQ
-652 ENSSF
+652 VKL
-657 HPNLEECKTLISRIY
+657 HPKLNECKELIARLY

-686 LPKDL
+686 LAKDL
-691 ERKLGKREE
+691 EKKLGKRDE
-700 WDFATLRQ
+700 WDFTTLRQ
-708 LFDAF
+708 LFDTFA
-713 SQGRKRRRR
+713 QGRKRRRR

-728 NWLRLAGFSM
+728 NWLRLAGFAL

-753 IWSLYQ
+753 VWGLYQ
-759 QSIQFKNHQG
+759 QNIQFKNHQG

-778 RVAGGLSQE
+778 RIAGGLSQE

-803 AMKNPQSAKAAQD
+803 AMKNPQSAKAAQE

-828 LENLDVE
+828 LEHLEVE
-835 DKVLLATWYLSKAMN
+835 DKVLLATWFLSKAIN
-850 HNQFEQAHWWAL
+850 QNQFEQAHWWAM

-871 YGSQHNAIPRE
+871 YGSQHNVIPRE
-882 QIEQW
+882 QAEQW
-887 LPKLLEL
+887 LPKLLEQ
-894 NWQKE
+894 NWLKE
-899 QMIAFAVVMM
+899 PMIAFAAVMI
-909 CRKTGDRLFDVSD
+909 CRKTGDRLFDISD

-927 VRSKLKQSKVPES
+927 VLTKLKQSKVPES
-940 WISLVEEVKE
+940 WVSLVEEVKE

-956 KRVFGDALPSGLTLI
+956 KRVFGDALPSGLTLVHH
-971 SS
+971 

>member
-1 MTSPRFLVGIDLG
+1 MASPRFLVGIDLG
-14 TTNTVVAFCEITDNL
+14 TTNTVVAYCEITDNL
-29 EQSNVTLFDIDQ
+29 EQSEVSLFDIDQ

-53 LPSFRYHPADGQISP
+53 LPSFRYHPAVGQISP
-68 SDLILPWESV
+68 SDLTLPWENEPVS
-78 RTEGDID
+78 GDIS

-117 DRRSEILPW
+117 DRSSDILPW
-126 AGAADVEKVSPVTAS
+126 AGAQDVDKVSPVIAS

-146 HIRQSWNYRHPSNKL
+146 HIRQAWNYRHPSNKL

-183 EAAEQ
+183 EAAQ
-188 AGLGKIVLLEEP
+188 LAGLKKIVLLEEP

-208 ARHQHTA
+208 ARHQQTA
-215 SEELKTLPLILVCD
+215 ADKLKELPLILVCD

-242 KFDSDELALDR
+242 SFSSQDELALDR

-276 QRFSQSKKLNAAN
+276 SRFNQSKKLTAAS

-300 KENLLSANAPDEVKI
+300 KENLLSANAPEEVKI

-328 KSVQLSKQEVHQIA
+328 KSIGLSKQEVHQIA
-342 LDGFFPLSGFEEV
+342 LDGFFPLSDFSEV

-379 IAEFLTQHQQVSY
+379 VAEFLTQHQQVAR
-392 AALNRAN
+392 AALRIEDD
-399 KLNLESNQDLESN
+399 K
-412 QNLES
+412 QN
-417 NQYLE
+417 
-422 NGEGTEKPAIPV
+422 AIPV

-440 GVFNSELVTERITQ
+440 GVFNSELVTERVTT
-454 LLENWKGTPITVL
+454 LLSDWRGAPVTVL

-503 LHLPE
+503 LHLQE

-540 GEPVKFNLLTSTHDS
+540 GEPVRFNLLTSTHDTLTN
-555 FGNTNS
+555 NTV
-561 GSNAS
+561 
-566 IQNGMMVD
+566 IQNGVMVD
-574 VDPDIFA
+574 VDPDLFA
-581 PLPPYIST
+581 PLPPYITT
-589 LESEGATL
+589 LEGEGAEL

-624 STEDDSTE
+624 TAED
-632 NDSKRWK
+632 DSKRWE
-639 LEFEVRNQ
+639 LEFEVRNKQ
-647 QADDQ
+647 TDDSEQ
-652 ENSSF
+652 VKL
-657 HPNLEECKTLISRIY
+657 HPKLNECKELIARLY
-672 SGNKKSAEGKEIKT
+672 SGNKKSAESKEIKT
-686 LPKDL
+686 LAKDL
-691 ERKLGKREE
+691 EKKLGKRDE
-700 WDFATLRQ
+700 WDFTTLRQ
-708 LFDAF
+708 LFDTFA
-713 SQGRKRRRR
+713 QGRKRRRR

-728 NWLRLAGFSM
+728 NWLRLAGFAL

-753 IWSLYQ
+753 VWGLYQ
-759 QSIQFKNHQG
+759 QNIQFKNHQG

-778 RVAGGLSQE
+778 RIAGGLSQE

-803 AMKNPQSAKAAQD
+803 AMKNPQSAKAAQN

-821 MVRLSAS
+821 MVRLAAS
-828 LENLDVE
+828 LEHLEVE
-835 DKVLLATWYLSKAMN
+835 DKVLLATWFLSKAIN
-850 HNQFEQAHWWAL
+850 QNQFEQAHWWAL

-871 YGSQHNAIPRE
+871 YGSQHNVIPRE
-882 QIEQW
+882 QAEQW
-887 LPKLLEL
+887 LPKLLEQ

-899 QMIAFAVVMM
+899 PMIAFAAVMI
-909 CRKTGDRLFDVSD
+909 CRKTGDRLFDISD

-927 VRSKLKQSKVPES
+927 VLAKLKQSKVPES

-956 KRVFGDALPSGLTLI
+956 KRIFGDALPSGLTLVNN
-971 SS
+971 

>member
-1 MTSPRFLVGIDLG
+1 MASPRFLVGIDLG
-14 TTNTVVAFCEITDNL
+14 TTNTVVAYCEITDNL
-29 EQSNVTLFDIDQ
+29 EQSEVSLFDIDQ

-53 LPSFRYHPADGQISP
+53 LPSFRYHPAVGQISP
-68 SDLILPWESV
+68 SDLTLPWENEPVS
-78 RTEGDID
+78 GDIS

-117 DRRSEILPW
+117 DRSSDILPW
-126 AGAADVEKVSPVTAS
+126 AGAQDVDKVSPVIAS

-146 HIRQSWNYRHPSNKL
+146 HIRQAWNYRHPSNKL

-183 EAAEQ
+183 EAAEL
-188 AGLGKIVLLEEP
+188 AGLKKIVLLEEP

-208 ARHQHTA
+208 ARHQQTA
-215 SEELKTLPLILVCD
+215 ANELKELPLILVCD

-242 KFDSDELALDR
+242 SFSSQDELALDR

-276 QRFSQSKKLNAAN
+276 SRFNQSKKLTAAS

-300 KENLLSANAPDEVKI
+300 KENLLSASAPEEVKI

-328 KSVQLSKQEVHQIA
+328 KSIGLSRQEVHQIA
-342 LDGFFPLSGFEEV
+342 LDGFFPLSDFSEV

-379 IAEFLTQHQQVSY
+379 VAEFLTQHQQVAR
-392 AALNRAN
+392 AALGIEDD
-399 KLNLESNQDLESN
+399 K
-412 QNLES
+412 QN
-417 NQYLE
+417 
-422 NGEGTEKPAIPV
+422 AIPV

-440 GVFNSELVTERITQ
+440 GVFNSELVTERVTT
-454 LLENWKGTPITVL
+454 LLSDWRGAPVTVL

-503 LHLPE
+503 LHLQE

-540 GEPVKFNLLTSTHDS
+540 GEPVRFNLLTSTHDTLTN
-555 FGNTNS
+555 NT
-561 GSNAS
+561 A
-566 IQNGMMVD
+566 IQNGVMVD
-574 VDPDIFA
+574 VDPDLFA
-581 PLPPYIST
+581 PLPPYITT
-589 LESEGATL
+589 LEGEGVEL

-624 STEDDSTE
+624 SAED
-632 NDSKRWK
+632 DSKRWE
-639 LEFEVRNQ
+639 LEFEVRNKQ
-647 QADDQ
+647 TDDSEQ
-652 ENSSF
+652 VKL
-657 HPNLEECKTLISRIY
+657 HPKLNECKELIARLY
-672 SGNKKSAEGKEIKT
+672 SGNKKSAESKEIKT
-686 LPKDL
+686 LAKDL
-691 ERKLGKREE
+691 EKKLGKRDE
-700 WDFATLRQ
+700 WDFTTLRQ
-708 LFDAF
+708 LFDTFA
-713 SQGRKRRRR
+713 QGRKRRRR

-728 NWLRLAGFSM
+728 NWLRLAGFAL

-753 IWSLYQ
+753 VWGLYQ
-759 QSIQFKNHQG
+759 QNIQFKNHQG

-778 RVAGGLSQE
+778 RIAGGLSQE

-821 MVRLSAS
+821 MVRLAAS
-828 LENLDVE
+828 LEHLEVE
-835 DKVLLATWYLSKAMN
+835 DKVLLATWFLSKAIN
-850 HNQFEQAHWWAL
+850 HNQFEQAHWWAM

-871 YGSQHNAIPRE
+871 YGSQHNVIPRE
-882 QIEQW
+882 QAEQW
-887 LPKLLEL
+887 LPKLLEQ

-899 QMIAFAVVMM
+899 PMIAFAAVMI
-909 CRKTGDRLFDVSD
+909 CRKTGDRLFDISD

-927 VRSKLKQSKVPES
+927 VLTKLKQSKVPES
-940 WISLVEEVKE
+940 WVSLVEEVKE

-956 KRVFGDALPSGLTLI
+956 KRIFGDALPSGLTLVNN
-971 SS
+971 

>member
-1 MTSPRFLVGIDLG
+1 MASPRFLVGIDLG
-14 TTNTVVAFCEITDNL
+14 TTNTVVAYCEINDDL
-29 EQSNVTLFDIDQ
+29 QHSPVSLFEIDQ

-53 LPSFRYHPADGQISP
+53 LPSFRYHPAKGQISD
-68 SDLILPWESV
+68 SDLVLPWEHSPV
-78 RTEGDID
+78 SGEIGH
-85 NVIVGEWAREL
+85 VILGEWAREL
-96 GAKVEG
+96 GTKVEG

-117 DRRSEILPW
+117 DRHSDILPW
-126 AGAADVEKVSPVTAS
+126 AGAADVDKVSPVIAS

-146 HIRQSWNYRHPSNKL
+146 HIRQAWNYRNPSNKL

-183 EAAEQ
+183 EAASL
-188 AGLGKIVLLEEP
+188 AGLNKIVLLEEP

-208 ARHQHTA
+208 ARHQQTA
-215 SEELKTLPLILVCD
+215 ADELKQLPLILVCD

-242 KFDSDELALDR
+242 KFTNEELALNR

-276 QRFSQSKKLNAAN
+276 QRFNQNKKLNAAS

-300 KENLLSANAPDEVKI
+300 KEDLLSSHAPEEVKI

-328 KSVQLSKQEVHQIA
+328 KSIGLTKHEVHQIA
-342 LDGFFPLSGFEEV
+342 LDGFFPLSDFEQT

-379 IAEFLTQHQQVSY
+379 IAEFLTQHQQVSK
-392 AALNRAN
+392 AALTTI
-399 KLNLESNQDLESN
+399 EEPSNQA
-412 QNLES
+412 
-417 NQYLE
+417 
-422 NGEGTEKPAIPV
+422 AIPV
-434 GLLLNG
+434 GVLLNG
-440 GVFNSELVTERITQ
+440 GVFNSDLVTERITT
-454 LLENWKGTPITVL
+454 LLGNWKGSPVSVL

-503 LHLPE
+503 LHLQE

-516 CLLAKGTEEG
+516 CLLAKGTDEG
-526 HEIRLSGRRFSLTL
+526 NEIRLNGRRFSLTL
-540 GEPVKFNLLTSTHDS
+540 GEPVRFNLLTSTHDTLS
-555 FGNTNS
+555 NNTD
-561 GSNAS
+561 
-566 IQNGMMVD
+566 IQNGVMVD
-574 VDPDIFA
+574 VDPDLFS

-589 LESEGATL
+589 LDGSENTVL

-624 STEDDSTE
+624 SVD
-632 NDSKRWK
+632 NDVQRWQ

-647 QADDQ
+647 QADSDEQ
-652 ENSSF
+652 AEL
-657 HPNLEECKTLISRIY
+657 HPRLNECKELISRLY
-672 SGNKKSAEGKEIKT
+672 SGNKKSADNKEIKT
-686 LPKDL
+686 LTKDL
-691 ERKLGKREE
+691 EKRLGKRDE
-700 WDFATLRQ
+700 WDFTTLRH
-708 LFDAF
+708 LFDTF
-713 SQGRKRRRR
+713 SLGRKRRRR

-728 NWLRLAGFSM
+728 NWLRLAGFAM
-738 RPGFGDPTDSWRIEQ
+738 RPGFGDPTDSWRMEQ
-753 IWSLYQ
+753 VWGLYQ
-759 QSIQFKNHQG
+759 QSIQFQNHQG

-787 QQETILADIA
+787 QQEDILADIA

-803 AMKNPQSAKAAQD
+803 AAKNPKSAKDAQD
-816 MGYES
+816 KGYEA

-828 LENLDVE
+828 LEHLEVE
-835 DKVLLATWYLSKAMN
+835 DKVLLSTWFLSKAMN

-871 YGSQHNAIPRE
+871 YGSQHSVIPRE
-882 QIEQW
+882 QVEQW
-887 LPKLLEL
+887 LPKLLEQ
-894 NWQKE
+894 NWIKE
-899 QMIAFAVVMM
+899 PMIAFAAVMI
-909 CRKTGDRLFDVSD
+909 CRKTGDRLFDISD

-927 VRSKLKQSKVPES
+927 VLAKLKQSKVPDS
-940 WISLVEEVKE
+940 WFSLVEEVKE
-950 LSESES
+950 LSDSES
-956 KRVFGDALPSGLTLI
+956 KRIFGDALPSGLSLI
-971 SS
+971 NH

>member
-1 MTSPRFLVGIDLG
+1 MASPRFLVGIDLG
-14 TTNTVVAFCEITDNL
+14 TTNTVVAYCEITDNL
-29 EQSNVTLFDIDQ
+29 EQSEVSLFDIDQ

-53 LPSFRYHPADGQISP
+53 LPSFRYHPAVGQISP
-68 SDLILPWESV
+68 SDLTLPWDNEPV
-78 RTEGDID
+78 AGDIN

-117 DRRSEILPW
+117 DRNSDILPW
-126 AGAADVEKVSPVTAS
+126 AGAQDVDKVSPVIAS

-146 HIRQSWNYRHPSNKL
+146 HIRQAWNYRHPSNKL

-183 EAAEQ
+183 EAAEL
-188 AGLGKIVLLEEP
+188 AGLKKIVLLEEP

-208 ARHQHTA
+208 ARHQQTA
-215 SEELKTLPLILVCD
+215 ADELKDLPLILVCD

-242 KFDSDELALDR
+242 KFTHDDLALDR

-276 QRFSQSKKLNAAN
+276 SRFSQNKKLTAAS

-300 KENLLSANAPDEVKI
+300 KENLLSTSAPDEVKI

-328 KSVQLSKQEVHQIA
+328 KSIALSKQEVHQIA
-342 LDGFFPLSGFEEV
+342 LDGFFPLSDFSEV

-379 IAEFLTQHQQVSY
+379 VAEFLTQHQQVSR
-392 AALNRAN
+392 AALGIEDD
-399 KLNLESNQDLESN
+399 K
-412 QNLES
+412 QN
-417 NQYLE
+417 
-422 NGEGTEKPAIPV
+422 AIPV

-440 GVFNSELVTERITQ
+440 GVFNSDLVTERVTT
-454 LLENWKGTPITVL
+454 LLSDWRGAPVTVL

-503 LHLPE
+503 LHLQE

-540 GEPVKFNLLTSTHDS
+540 GEPVRFNLLTSTHDTLTN
-555 FGNTNS
+555 NT
-561 GSNAS
+561 A
-566 IQNGMMVD
+566 IQNGVMVD
-574 VDPDIFA
+574 VDPDLFA
-581 PLPPYIST
+581 PLPPYITT
-589 LESEGATL
+589 LEGEGAEL

-624 STEDDSTE
+624 SAED
-632 NDSKRWK
+632 DSKRWE
-639 LEFEVRNQ
+639 LEFEVRNKQ
-647 QADDQ
+647 TDDSEQ
-652 ENSSF
+652 VKL
-657 HPNLEECKTLISRIY
+657 HPKLNECKELIARLY

-686 LPKDL
+686 LAKDL
-691 ERKLGKREE
+691 EKKLGKRDE
-700 WDFATLRQ
+700 WDFTTLRQ
-708 LFDAF
+708 LFDTFA
-713 SQGRKRRRR
+713 QGRKRRRR

-728 NWLRLAGFSM
+728 NWLRLAGFAL

-753 IWSLYQ
+753 VWGLYQ
-759 QSIQFKNHQG
+759 QNIQFKNHQG

-778 RVAGGLSQE
+778 RIAGGLSQE

-803 AMKNPQSAKAAQD
+803 AMKNPQSAKAAQE

-828 LENLDVE
+828 LEHLEVE
-835 DKVLLATWYLSKAMN
+835 DKVLLATWFLSKAIN
-850 HNQFEQAHWWAL
+850 QNQFEQAHWWAM

-871 YGSQHNAIPRE
+871 YGSQHNVIPRE
-882 QIEQW
+882 QAEQW
-887 LPKLLEL
+887 LPKLLEQ
-894 NWQKE
+894 NWLKE
-899 QMIAFAVVMM
+899 PMIAFAAVMI
-909 CRKTGDRLFDVSD
+909 CRKTGDRLFDISD

-927 VRSKLKQSKVPES
+927 VLTKLKQSKVPES
-940 WISLVEEVKE
+940 WVSLVEEVKE

-956 KRVFGDALPSGLTLI
+956 KRVFGDALPSGLTLVHH
-971 SS
+971 

>member
-1 MTSPRFLVGIDLG
+1 MASPRFLVGIDLG
-14 TTNTVVAFCEITDNL
+14 TTNTVVAYCEITDNL
-29 EQSNVTLFDIDQ
+29 EQSEVSLFDIDQ

-53 LPSFRYHPADGQISP
+53 LPSFRYHPAVGQISP
-68 SDLILPWESV
+68 SDLTLPWDNEPV
-78 RTEGDID
+78 AGDIN

-117 DRRSEILPW
+117 DRNSDILPW
-126 AGAADVEKVSPVTAS
+126 AGAQDVDKVSPVIAS

-146 HIRQSWNYRHPSNKL
+146 HIRQAWNYRHPSNKL

-183 EAAEQ
+183 EAAEL
-188 AGLGKIVLLEEP
+188 AGLKKIVLLEEP

-208 ARHQHTA
+208 ARHQQTA
-215 SEELKTLPLILVCD
+215 ADELKDLPLILVCD

-242 KFDSDELALDR
+242 KFTNSDLALDR

-276 QRFSQSKKLNAAN
+276 SRFNQNKKLTAAS

-300 KENLLSANAPDEVKI
+300 KENLLSTSAPDEVKI

-328 KSVQLSKQEVHQIA
+328 KSIALSKQEVHQIA
-342 LDGFFPLSGFEEV
+342 LDGFFPLSDFSEV

-379 IAEFLTQHQQVSY
+379 VAEFLTQHQQVSR
-392 AALNRAN
+392 AALGIEDD
-399 KLNLESNQDLESN
+399 K
-412 QNLES
+412 QN
-417 NQYLE
+417 
-422 NGEGTEKPAIPV
+422 AIPV

-440 GVFNSELVTERITQ
+440 GVFNSDLVTERVTT
-454 LLENWKGTPITVL
+454 LLSDWRGAPVTVL

-503 LHLPE
+503 LHLQE

-526 HEIRLSGRRFSLTL
+526 HEIRLSDRRFSLTL
-540 GEPVKFNLLTSTHDS
+540 GEPVRFNLLTSTHDTLTN
-555 FGNTNS
+555 NT
-561 GSNAS
+561 A
-566 IQNGMMVD
+566 IQNGVMVD
-574 VDPDIFA
+574 VDPDLFA
-581 PLPPYIST
+581 PLPPYITT
-589 LESEGATL
+589 LEGEGAEL

-624 STEDDSTE
+624 SAED
-632 NDSKRWK
+632 DSKRWE
-639 LEFEVRNQ
+639 LEFEVRNK
-647 QADDQ
+647 QADDGEEIQ
-652 ENSSF
+652 L
-657 HPNLEECKTLISRIY
+657 HPRLNECKELIARLY

-686 LPKDL
+686 LAKDL
-691 ERKLGKREE
+691 EKKLGKRDE
-700 WDFATLRQ
+700 WDFTTLRQ
-708 LFDAF
+708 LFDTFA
-713 SQGRKRRRR
+713 QGRKRRRR

-728 NWLRLAGFSM
+728 NWLRLAGFAL

-753 IWSLYQ
+753 VWGLYQ
-759 QSIQFKNHQG
+759 QNIQFKNHQG

-778 RVAGGLSQE
+778 RIAGGLSQE

-803 AMKNPQSAKAAQD
+803 AMKNPQSAKAAQE

-828 LENLDVE
+828 LEHLEVE
-835 DKVLLATWYLSKAMN
+835 DKVLLATWFLSKAIN
-850 HNQFEQAHWWAL
+850 QNQFEQAHWWAM

-871 YGSQHNAIPRE
+871 YGSQHNVIPRE
-882 QIEQW
+882 QAEQW
-887 LPKLLEL
+887 LPKLLEK
-894 NWQKE
+894 NWLKE
-899 QMIAFAVVMM
+899 PMIAFAAVMI
-909 CRKTGDRLFDVSD
+909 CRKTGDRLLDISD

-927 VRSKLKQSKVPES
+927 VLTKLKQSKVPES
-940 WISLVEEVKE
+940 WVSLVEEVKE

-956 KRVFGDALPSGLTLI
+956 KRVFGDALPSGLTLVHH
-971 SS
+971 

>member
-1 MTSPRFLVGIDLG
+1 MASPRFLVGIDLG
-14 TTNTVVAFCEITDNL
+14 TTNTVVAYCEITDDL
-29 EQSNVTLFDIDQ
+29 QQSEVSLFAIDQ
-41 LIGPGEVVRKPL
+41 LIGAGEVVRKPL
-53 LPSFRYHPADGQISP
+53 LPSFRYHPAVGQISP
-68 SDLILPWESV
+68 SDLTLPWQNQPV
-78 RTEGDID
+78 AGDIEH
-85 NVIVGEWAREL
+85 VIIGEWAREL

-117 DRRSEILPW
+117 DRSSDILPW
-126 AGAADVEKVSPVTAS
+126 AGASDVEKVSPVVAS

-146 HIRQSWNYRHPSNKL
+146 HIRQAWNYRNPSNKL

-183 EAAEQ
+183 EAAAL
-188 AGLGKIVLLEEP
+188 AGLNKIVLLEEP

-208 ARHQHTA
+208 ARHQQTA
-215 SEELKTLPLILVCD
+215 ADELKQLPLILVCD

-242 KFDSDELALDR
+242 SFAADNGDELALNR

-276 QRFSQSKKLNAAN
+276 SRFNQNKKLNAAS

-300 KENLLSANAPDEVKI
+300 KENLLSANAPEQVKI

-328 KSVQLSKQEVHQIA
+328 KSIDLNKAEVHQIA
-342 LDGFFPLSGFEEV
+342 LDGFFPISDFAEL

-379 IAEFLTQHQQVSY
+379 VAEFLTQHQQVSR
-392 AALNRAN
+392 AALGIEDD
-399 KLNLESNQDLESN
+399 KQ
-412 QNLES
+412 
-417 NQYLE
+417 
-422 NGEGTEKPAIPV
+422 TAIPV

-440 GVFNSELVTERITQ
+440 GVFNSELITDRVTT
-454 LLENWKGTPITVL
+454 LLENWRGGDITVL

-503 LHLPE
+503 LHLQE
-508 KNKMGKAL
+508 KNKLGKAL

-526 HEIRLSGRRFSLTL
+526 QEIRLSGRRFSLTL
-540 GEPVKFNLLTSTHDS
+540 GEPVRFNLLTSTHD
-555 FGNTNS
+555 TL
-561 GSNAS
+561 SNQTA
-566 IQNGMMVD
+566 IQNGVMVN
-574 VDPDIFA
+574 VDPDLFQ

-589 LESEGATL
+589 LDSEGVEL
-597 QANQKERVEVQLA
+597 HANQKERVEVLLA

-624 STEDDSTE
+624 STQDE
-632 NDSKRWK
+632 SKRWA

-647 QADDQ
+647 QAAEEEQDL
-652 ENSSF
+652 
-657 HPNLEECKTLISRIY
+657 HPRLSECKELISRIY
-672 SGNKKSAEGKEIKT
+672 SANKKSAENNEIKT
-686 LPKDL
+686 LAKDL
-691 ERKLGKREE
+691 EKRLGQRDE
-700 WDFATLRQ
+700 WDFTTLRQ

-713 SQGRKRRRR
+713 ATGRKRRRR

-728 NWLRLAGFSM
+728 NWLRLAGFSL
-738 RPGFGDPTDSWRIEQ
+738 RPGFGDATDGWRIEQ
-753 IWSLYQ
+753 VWSLYQ
-759 QSIQFKNHQG
+759 QGIQFKNHQG

-778 RVAGGLSQE
+778 RIAGGLNQE

-828 LENLDVE
+828 LEQLDVE
-835 DKVLLATWYLSKAMN
+835 DKVLLSSWFLSKAIN
-850 HNQFEQAHWWAL
+850 HNQFQQAHWWAL

-871 YGSQHNAIPRE
+871 YGSQHNVVSRE
-882 QIEQW
+882 QAEQW
-887 LPKLLEL
+887 LPKILEQ

-899 QMIAFAVVMM
+899 PMIAFAAVMI
-909 CRKTGDRLFDVSD
+909 CRKTGDRLFDISD
-922 DYREQ
+922 DYRQQ
-927 VRSKLKQSKVPES
+927 VLAKLKQSKVPES
-940 WISLVEEVKE
+940 WLELVAEVKE
-950 LSESES
+950 LSATES
-956 KRVFGDALPSGLTLI
+956 KRVFGDALPSGLTLVNH
-971 SS
+971 

>member
-1 MTSPRFLVGIDLG
+1 MASPRFLVGIDLG
-14 TTNTVVAFCEITDNL
+14 TTNTVVAYCEITDNL
-29 EQSNVTLFDIDQ
+29 EQSEVSLFDIDQ

-53 LPSFRYHPADGQISP
+53 LPSFRYHPAVGQISP
-68 SDLILPWESV
+68 SDLTLPWENEPVS
-78 RTEGDID
+78 GDIS

-117 DRRSEILPW
+117 DRSSDILPW
-126 AGAADVEKVSPVTAS
+126 AGAQDVDKVSPVIAS

-146 HIRQSWNYRHPSNKL
+146 HIRQAWNYRHPSNKL

-183 EAAEQ
+183 EAAQ
-188 AGLGKIVLLEEP
+188 LAGLKKIVLLEEP

-208 ARHQHTA
+208 ARHQQTA
-215 SEELKTLPLILVCD
+215 ADELKELPLILVCD

-242 KFDSDELALDR
+242 SFSSQDELALDR

-276 QRFSQSKKLNAAN
+276 RRFNQSKKLTAAS

-300 KENLLSANAPDEVKI
+300 KENLLSASAPEEVKI

-328 KSVQLSKQEVHQIA
+328 KSIGLSKQEVHQIA
-342 LDGFFPLSGFEEV
+342 LDGFFPLSDFSEV

-379 IAEFLTQHQQVSY
+379 VAEFLTQHQQVAR
-392 AALNRAN
+392 AALGIEDD
-399 KLNLESNQDLESN
+399 K
-412 QNLES
+412 QN
-417 NQYLE
+417 
-422 NGEGTEKPAIPV
+422 AIPV

-440 GVFNSELVTERITQ
+440 GVFNSELVTERVTT
-454 LLENWKGTPITVL
+454 LLSDWRGAPVTVL

-503 LHLPE
+503 LHLQE

-540 GEPVKFNLLTSTHDS
+540 GEPVRFNLLTSTHDTLTN
-555 FGNTNS
+555 NT
-561 GSNAS
+561 A
-566 IQNGMMVD
+566 IQNGVMVD
-574 VDPDIFA
+574 VDPDLFA
-581 PLPPYIST
+581 PLPPYITT
-589 LESEGATL
+589 LEGEGAEL

-624 STEDDSTE
+624 SAED
-632 NDSKRWK
+632 DSKRWE
-639 LEFEVRNQ
+639 LEFEVRNKQ
-647 QADDQ
+647 TDDSEQ
-652 ENSSF
+652 VKL
-657 HPNLEECKTLISRIY
+657 HPKLNECKELIARLY
-672 SGNKKSAEGKEIKT
+672 SGNKKSAESKEIKT
-686 LPKDL
+686 LAKDL
-691 ERKLGKREE
+691 EKKLGKRDE
-700 WDFATLRQ
+700 WDFTTLRQ
-708 LFDAF
+708 LFDTFA
-713 SQGRKRRRR
+713 QGRKRRRR

-728 NWLRLAGFSM
+728 NWLRLAGFAL

-753 IWSLYQ
+753 VWGLYQ
-759 QSIQFKNHQG
+759 QNIQFKNHQG

-778 RVAGGLSQE
+778 RIAGGLSQE

-828 LENLDVE
+828 LEHLEVE
-835 DKVLLATWYLSKAMN
+835 DKVLLATWFLSKAIN
-850 HNQFEQAHWWAL
+850 HNQFEQAHWWAM

-871 YGSQHNAIPRE
+871 YGSQHNVVPRE
-882 QIEQW
+882 QAEQW
-887 LPKLLEL
+887 LPKLLEQ

-899 QMIAFAVVMM
+899 PMIAFAAVMI
-909 CRKTGDRLFDVSD
+909 CRKTGDRLFDISD

-927 VRSKLKQSKVPES
+927 VLAKLKQSKVPES
-940 WISLVEEVKE
+940 WVSLVEEVKE

-956 KRVFGDALPSGLTLI
+956 KRIFGDALPSGLTLLNN
-971 SS
+971 

>member
-1 MTSPRFLVGIDLG
+1 MASPRFLVGIDLG
-14 TTNTVVAFCEITDNL
+14 TTNTVVAYCEITDNL
-29 EQSNVTLFDIDQ
+29 EQSEVSLFDIDQ

-53 LPSFRYHPADGQISP
+53 LPSFRYHPAVGQISP
-68 SDLILPWESV
+68 SDLTLPWDNEPV
-78 RTEGDID
+78 AGDIN
-85 NVIVGEWAREL
+85 NVILGEWAREL

-117 DRRSEILPW
+117 DRNSDILPW
-126 AGAADVEKVSPVTAS
+126 AGAQDVDKVSPVIAS

-146 HIRQSWNYRHPSNKL
+146 HIRQAWNYRHPSNKL

-183 EAAEQ
+183 EAAEL
-188 AGLGKIVLLEEP
+188 AGLKKIVLLEEP

-208 ARHQHTA
+208 ARHQQTA
-215 SEELKTLPLILVCD
+215 ADELKDLPLILVCD

-242 KFDSDELALDR
+242 KFTYDDLALDR

-276 QRFSQSKKLNAAN
+276 SRFSQNKKLTAAS

-300 KENLLSANAPDEVKI
+300 KENLLSTSAPDEVKI

-328 KSVQLSKQEVHQIA
+328 KSIALSKQEVHQIA
-342 LDGFFPLSGFEEV
+342 LDGFFPLSDFSEV

-379 IAEFLTQHQQVSY
+379 VAEFLTQHQQVSR
-392 AALNRAN
+392 AALGIEDDKHN
-399 KLNLESNQDLESN
+399 
-412 QNLES
+412 
-417 NQYLE
+417 
-422 NGEGTEKPAIPV
+422 AIPV

-440 GVFNSELVTERITQ
+440 GVFNSALVTERVTT
-454 LLENWKGTPITVL
+454 LLSDWRGAPVTVL

-503 LHLPE
+503 LHLQE

-540 GEPVKFNLLTSTHDS
+540 GEPVRFNLLTSTHDTLTN
-555 FGNTNS
+555 NT
-561 GSNAS
+561 A
-566 IQNGMMVD
+566 IQNGVMVD
-574 VDPDIFA
+574 VDPDLFA
-581 PLPPYIST
+581 PLPPYITT
-589 LESEGATL
+589 LEGEGAEL

-624 STEDDSTE
+624 SAED
-632 NDSKRWK
+632 DSKRWE
-639 LEFEVRNQ
+639 LEFEVRNKQ
-647 QADDQ
+647 TDDSEQ
-652 ENSSF
+652 VKL
-657 HPNLEECKTLISRIY
+657 HPKLNECKELIARLY

-686 LPKDL
+686 LAKDL
-691 ERKLGKREE
+691 EKKLGKRDE
-700 WDFATLRQ
+700 WEFTTLRQ
-708 LFDAF
+708 LFDTFA
-713 SQGRKRRRR
+713 QGRKRRRR

-728 NWLRLAGFSM
+728 NWLRLAGFAL

-753 IWSLYQ
+753 VWGLYQ
-759 QSIQFKNHQG
+759 QNIQFKNHQG

-778 RVAGGLSQE
+778 RIAGGLSQE

-803 AMKNPQSAKAAQD
+803 AMKNPQSAKAAQE

-828 LENLDVE
+828 LEHLEVE
-835 DKVLLATWYLSKAMN
+835 DKVLLATWFLSKAIN
-850 HNQFEQAHWWAL
+850 QNQFEQAHWWAM

-871 YGSQHNAIPRE
+871 YGSQHNVIPRE
-882 QIEQW
+882 QAEQW
-887 LPKLLEL
+887 LPKLLEQ
-894 NWQKE
+894 NWLKE
-899 QMIAFAVVMM
+899 PMIAFAAVMI
-909 CRKTGDRLFDVSD
+909 CRKTGDRLFDISD

-927 VRSKLKQSKVPES
+927 VLTKLKQSKVPES
-940 WISLVEEVKE
+940 WVSLVEEVKE

-956 KRVFGDALPSGLTLI
+956 KRVFGDALPSGLTLVHH
-971 SS
+971 

>member
-1 MTSPRFLVGIDLG
+1 MASPRFLVGIDLG
-14 TTNTVVAFCEITDNL
+14 TTNTVVAYCEITDNL
-29 EQSNVTLFDIDQ
+29 EQSEVSLFDIDQ

-53 LPSFRYHPADGQISP
+53 LPSFRYHPAVGQISP
-68 SDLILPWESV
+68 SDLTLPWENEPVS
-78 RTEGDID
+78 GDIS

-117 DRRSEILPW
+117 NRNSDILPW
-126 AGAADVEKVSPVTAS
+126 AGAQDVDKVSPVIAS

-146 HIRQSWNYRHPSNKL
+146 HIRQAWNYRHPSNKL

-183 EAAEQ
+183 EAAEL
-188 AGLGKIVLLEEP
+188 AGLKKIVLLEEP

-208 ARHQHTA
+208 ARHQQTA
-215 SEELKTLPLILVCD
+215 ADELKDLPLILVCD

-242 KFDSDELALDR
+242 KFTHDDLALDR

-276 QRFSQSKKLNAAN
+276 SRFSQTKKLTAAS

-300 KENLLSANAPDEVKI
+300 KENLLSTSAPEEVKI

-328 KSVQLSKQEVHQIA
+328 KSIALSKQEVHQIA
-342 LDGFFPLSGFEEV
+342 LDGFFPLSDFSEV

-379 IAEFLTQHQQVSY
+379 VAEFLTQHQQVSR
-392 AALNRAN
+392 AALGIEDD
-399 KLNLESNQDLESN
+399 K
-412 QNLES
+412 QN
-417 NQYLE
+417 
-422 NGEGTEKPAIPV
+422 AIPV

-440 GVFNSELVTERITQ
+440 GVFNSDLVTERVTT
-454 LLENWKGTPITVL
+454 LLSDWRGAPVTVL

-503 LHLPE
+503 LHLQE

-540 GEPVKFNLLTSTHDS
+540 GEPVRFNLLTSTHDTLTN
-555 FGNTNS
+555 NT
-561 GSNAS
+561 A
-566 IQNGMMVD
+566 IQNGVMVD
-574 VDPDIFA
+574 VDPDLFA
-581 PLPPYIST
+581 PLPPYITT
-589 LESEGATL
+589 LEGEGAEL

-624 STEDDSTE
+624 SAED
-632 NDSKRWK
+632 DSKRWE
-639 LEFEVRNQ
+639 LEFEVRNKQ
-647 QADDQ
+647 TDDSEQ
-652 ENSSF
+652 VKL
-657 HPNLEECKTLISRIY
+657 HPKLNECKELIARLY

-686 LPKDL
+686 LAKDL
-691 ERKLGKREE
+691 EKKLGKRDE
-700 WDFATLRQ
+700 WDFTTLRQ
-708 LFDAF
+708 LFDTFA
-713 SQGRKRRRR
+713 QGRKRRRR

-728 NWLRLAGFSM
+728 NWLRLAGFAL

-753 IWSLYQ
+753 VWGLYQ
-759 QSIQFKNHQG
+759 QNIQFKNHQG

-778 RVAGGLSQE
+778 RIAGGLSQE

-803 AMKNPQSAKAAQD
+803 AMKNPQSAKAAQE

-828 LENLDVE
+828 LEHLEVE
-835 DKVLLATWYLSKAMN
+835 DKVLLATWFLSKAIN
-850 HNQFEQAHWWAL
+850 QNQFEQAHWWAM

-871 YGSQHNAIPRE
+871 YGSQHNVIPRE
-882 QIEQW
+882 QAEQW
-887 LPKLLEL
+887 LPKLLEQ
-894 NWQKE
+894 NWLKE
-899 QMIAFAVVMM
+899 PMIAFAAVMI
-909 CRKTGDRLFDVSD
+909 CRKTGDRLFDISD

-927 VRSKLKQSKVPES
+927 VLTKLKQSKVPES
-940 WISLVEEVKE
+940 WVSLVEEVKE

-956 KRVFGDALPSGLTLI
+956 KRVFGDALPSGLTLVHH
-971 SS
+971 

>member
-1 MTSPRFLVGIDLG
+1 MASPRFLVGIDLG
-14 TTNTVVAFCEITDNL
+14 TTNTVVAYCEITDNL
-29 EQSNVTLFDIDQ
+29 EQSEVSLFDIDQ

-53 LPSFRYHPADGQISP
+53 LPSFRYHPAVGQISP
-68 SDLILPWESV
+68 SDLTLPWDNEPV
-78 RTEGDID
+78 AGDIN

-117 DRRSEILPW
+117 DRNSDILPW
-126 AGAADVEKVSPVTAS
+126 AGAQDVDKVSPVIAS

-146 HIRQSWNYRHPSNKL
+146 HIRQAWNYRHPSNKL

-183 EAAEQ
+183 EAAEL
-188 AGLGKIVLLEEP
+188 AGLKKIVLLEEP

-208 ARHQHTA
+208 ARHQQTA
-215 SEELKTLPLILVCD
+215 ANELKDLPLILVCD

-242 KFDSDELALDR
+242 KFTHDDLALDR

-276 QRFSQSKKLNAAN
+276 SRFSQNKKLTAAS

-300 KENLLSANAPDEVKI
+300 KENLLSASAPDEVKI

-328 KSVQLSKQEVHQIA
+328 KSIALSKQEVHQIA
-342 LDGFFPLSGFEEV
+342 LDGFFPLSDFSEV

-379 IAEFLTQHQQVSY
+379 VAEFLTQHQQVSR
-392 AALNRAN
+392 AALGIEDD
-399 KLNLESNQDLESN
+399 K
-412 QNLES
+412 QN
-417 NQYLE
+417 
-422 NGEGTEKPAIPV
+422 AIPV

-440 GVFNSELVTERITQ
+440 GVFNSDLVTERVTT
-454 LLENWKGTPITVL
+454 LLSDWRGAPVTVL

-503 LHLPE
+503 LHLQE

-540 GEPVKFNLLTSTHDS
+540 GEPVRFNLLTSTHDTLTN
-555 FGNTNS
+555 NT
-561 GSNAS
+561 A
-566 IQNGMMVD
+566 IQNGVMID
-574 VDPDIFA
+574 VDPDLFA
-581 PLPPYIST
+581 PLPPYITT
-589 LESEGATL
+589 LEGEGAEL

-624 STEDDSTE
+624 SAEDDK
-632 NDSKRWK
+632 KRWE
-639 LEFEVRNQ
+639 LEFEVRNKQ
-647 QADDQ
+647 TDDSEQ
-652 ENSSF
+652 VKL
-657 HPNLEECKTLISRIY
+657 HPKLNECKELIARLY

-686 LPKDL
+686 LAKDL
-691 ERKLGKREE
+691 EKKLGKRDE
-700 WDFATLRQ
+700 WDFTTLRQ
-708 LFDAF
+708 LFDTFA
-713 SQGRKRRRR
+713 QGRKRRRR

-728 NWLRLAGFSM
+728 NWLRLAGFAL

-753 IWSLYQ
+753 VWGLYQ
-759 QSIQFKNHQG
+759 QNIQFKNHQG

-778 RVAGGLSQE
+778 RIAGGLSQE

-803 AMKNPQSAKAAQD
+803 AMKNPQSAKAAQE

-828 LENLDVE
+828 LEHLEVE
-835 DKVLLATWYLSKAMN
+835 DKVLLATWFLSKAIN
-850 HNQFEQAHWWAL
+850 QNQFEQAHWWAM

-871 YGSQHNAIPRE
+871 YGSQHNVIPRE
-882 QIEQW
+882 QAEQW
-887 LPKLLEL
+887 LPKLLEQ
-894 NWQKE
+894 NWLKE
-899 QMIAFAVVMM
+899 PMIAFAAVMI
-909 CRKTGDRLFDVSD
+909 CRKTGDRLFDISD

-927 VRSKLKQSKVPES
+927 VLTKLKQSKVPES
-940 WISLVEEVKE
+940 WVSLVEEVKE

-956 KRVFGDALPSGLTLI
+956 KRVFGDALPSGLTLVHH
-971 SS
+971 

>member
-1 MTSPRFLVGIDLG
+1 MASPRFLVGIDLG
-14 TTNTVVAFCEITDNL
+14 TTNTVVAYCEITDNL
-29 EQSNVTLFDIDQ
+29 EQSEVSLFDIDQ

-53 LPSFRYHPADGQISP
+53 LPSFRYHPAVGQISP
-68 SDLILPWESV
+68 SDLTLPWENEPVS
-78 RTEGDID
+78 GDIS

-117 DRRSEILPW
+117 DRSSDILPW
-126 AGAADVEKVSPVTAS
+126 AGAQEVDKVSPVIAS

-146 HIRQSWNYRHPSNKL
+146 HIRQAWNYRHPSNKL

-183 EAAEQ
+183 EAAQ
-188 AGLGKIVLLEEP
+188 LAGLKKIVLLEEP

-208 ARHQHTA
+208 ARHQQTA
-215 SEELKTLPLILVCD
+215 ADELKELPLILVCD

-242 KFDSDELALDR
+242 SFSSQDELALDR
-253 IGVGEH
+253 VGVGEH

-276 QRFSQSKKLNAAN
+276 SRFNQSKKLTAAS

-300 KENLLSANAPDEVKI
+300 KENLLSASAPEEVKI

-328 KSVQLSKQEVHQIA
+328 KSIGLSKQEVHQIA
-342 LDGFFPLSGFEEV
+342 LDGFFPLSDFSEV

-379 IAEFLTQHQQVSY
+379 VAEFLTQHQQVAR
-392 AALNRAN
+392 AALGIEDD
-399 KLNLESNQDLESN
+399 K
-412 QNLES
+412 QN
-417 NQYLE
+417 
-422 NGEGTEKPAIPV
+422 AIPV

-440 GVFNSELVTERITQ
+440 GVFNSELVTERVTT
-454 LLENWKGTPITVL
+454 LLSDWRGAPVTVL

-503 LHLPE
+503 LHLQE

-526 HEIRLSGRRFSLTL
+526 HEIRLSDRRFSLTL
-540 GEPVKFNLLTSTHDS
+540 GEPVRFNLLTSTHDTLTN
-555 FGNTNS
+555 NT
-561 GSNAS
+561 A
-566 IQNGMMVD
+566 IQNGVMVD
-574 VDPDIFA
+574 VDPDLFA
-581 PLPPYIST
+581 PLPPYITT
-589 LESEGATL
+589 LEGEGAEL

-624 STEDDSTE
+624 SAED
-632 NDSKRWK
+632 DSKRWE
-639 LEFEVRNQ
+639 LEFEVRNKQ
-647 QADDQ
+647 TDDSEQ
-652 ENSSF
+652 VKL
-657 HPNLEECKTLISRIY
+657 HPKLNECKELIARLY
-672 SGNKKSAEGKEIKT
+672 SGNKKSAESKEIKT
-686 LPKDL
+686 LAKDL
-691 ERKLGKREE
+691 EKKLGKRDE
-700 WDFATLRQ
+700 WDFTTLRQ
-708 LFDAF
+708 LFDTFA
-713 SQGRKRRRR
+713 QGRKRRRR

-728 NWLRLAGFSM
+728 NWLRLAGFAL

-753 IWSLYQ
+753 VWGLYQ
-759 QSIQFKNHQG
+759 QNIQFKNHQG

-778 RVAGGLSQE
+778 RIAGGLSQE

-821 MVRLSAS
+821 MVRLAAS
-828 LENLDVE
+828 LEHLEVE
-835 DKVLLATWYLSKAMN
+835 DKVLLATWFLSKAIN
-850 HNQFEQAHWWAL
+850 QNQFEQAHWWAL

-871 YGSQHNAIPRE
+871 YGSQHNVIPRE
-882 QIEQW
+882 QAEQW
-887 LPKLLEL
+887 LPKLLEQ

-899 QMIAFAVVMM
+899 PMIAFAAVMI
-909 CRKTGDRLFDVSD
+909 CRKTGDRLFDISD

-927 VRSKLKQSKVPES
+927 VLAKLKQSKVPES

-956 KRVFGDALPSGLTLI
+956 KRIFGDALPSGLTLVNN
-971 SS
+971 

>member
-1 MTSPRFLVGIDLG
+1 MASPRFLVGIDLG
-14 TTNTVVAFCEITDNL
+14 TTNTVVAYCEITDNL
-29 EQSNVTLFDIDQ
+29 EQSEVSLFDIDQ

-53 LPSFRYHPADGQISP
+53 LPSFRYHPAVGQISP
-68 SDLILPWESV
+68 SDLTLPWDNEPV
-78 RTEGDID
+78 AGDIN

-117 DRRSEILPW
+117 NRNSDILPW
-126 AGAADVEKVSPVTAS
+126 AGAQDVDKVSPVIAS

-146 HIRQSWNYRHPSNKL
+146 HIRQAWNYRHPSNKL

-183 EAAEQ
+183 EAAEL
-188 AGLGKIVLLEEP
+188 AGLKKIVLLEEP

-208 ARHQHTA
+208 ARHQQTA
-215 SEELKTLPLILVCD
+215 ADELKELPLILVCD

-242 KFDSDELALDR
+242 NFSSQDELALDR

-276 QRFSQSKKLNAAN
+276 SRFNQSKKLTAAS

-300 KENLLSANAPDEVKI
+300 KENLLSASAPEEVKI

-328 KSVQLSKQEVHQIA
+328 KSIALSKQEVHQIA
-342 LDGFFPLSGFEEV
+342 LDGFFPLSDFSEV

-379 IAEFLTQHQQVSY
+379 VAEFLTQHQQVSR
-392 AALNRAN
+392 AALGIEDD
-399 KLNLESNQDLESN
+399 K
-412 QNLES
+412 QN
-417 NQYLE
+417 
-422 NGEGTEKPAIPV
+422 AIPV

-440 GVFNSELVTERITQ
+440 GVFNSELVTERVTT
-454 LLENWKGTPITVL
+454 LLSDWRGAPVTVL

-503 LHLPE
+503 LHLQE

-540 GEPVKFNLLTSTHDS
+540 GEPVRFNLLTSTHDTLTN
-555 FGNTNS
+555 NT
-561 GSNAS
+561 A
-566 IQNGMMVD
+566 IQNGVMVD
-574 VDPDIFA
+574 VDPDLFA
-581 PLPPYIST
+581 PLPPYITT
-589 LESEGATL
+589 LEGEGAEL

-610 CQLTEVGTLKMECV
+610 CQLTEVGTLKMEYV
-624 STEDDSTE
+624 SAED
-632 NDSKRWK
+632 DSKRWE
-639 LEFEVRNQ
+639 LEFEVRNKQ
-647 QADDQ
+647 TDDSEQ
-652 ENSSF
+652 VKL
-657 HPNLEECKTLISRIY
+657 HPKLNECKELIARLY
-672 SGNKKSAEGKEIKT
+672 SGNKKSAESKEIKT
-686 LPKDL
+686 LAKDL
-691 ERKLGKREE
+691 EKKLGKRDE
-700 WDFATLRQ
+700 WDFTTLRQ
-708 LFDAF
+708 LFDTFA
-713 SQGRKRRRR
+713 QGRKRRRR

-728 NWLRLAGFSM
+728 NWLRLAGFAL

-753 IWSLYQ
+753 VWGLYQ
-759 QSIQFKNHQG
+759 QNIQFKNHQG

-778 RVAGGLSQE
+778 RIAGGLSQE

-821 MVRLSAS
+821 MVRLAAS
-828 LENLDVE
+828 LEHLEVE
-835 DKVLLATWYLSKAMN
+835 DKVLLATWFLSKAIN
-850 HNQFEQAHWWAL
+850 QNQFEQAHWWAL

-871 YGSQHNAIPRE
+871 YGSQHNVIPRE
-882 QIEQW
+882 QAEQW
-887 LPKLLEL
+887 LPKLLEQ

-899 QMIAFAVVMM
+899 PMIAFAAVMI
-909 CRKTGDRLFDVSD
+909 CRKTGDRLFDISD

-927 VRSKLKQSKVPES
+927 VLAKLKQSKVPES

-956 KRVFGDALPSGLTLI
+956 KRIFGDALPSGLTLVNN
-971 SS
+971 

>member
-1 MTSPRFLVGIDLG
+1 MASPRFLVGIDLG
-14 TTNTVVAFCEITDNL
+14 TTNTVVAYCEITDNL
-29 EQSNVTLFDIDQ
+29 EQSEVSLFDIDQ

-53 LPSFRYHPADGQISP
+53 LPSFRYHPAVGQISP
-68 SDLILPWESV
+68 SDLTLPWENEPVS
-78 RTEGDID
+78 GDIS

-117 DRRSEILPW
+117 DRSSDILPW
-126 AGAADVEKVSPVTAS
+126 AGAQDVDKVSPVIAS

-146 HIRQSWNYRHPSNKL
+146 HIRQAWNYRHPSNKL

-183 EAAEQ
+183 EAAQ
-188 AGLGKIVLLEEP
+188 LAGLKKIVLLEEP

-208 ARHQHTA
+208 ARHQQTA
-215 SEELKTLPLILVCD
+215 ADELKELPLILVCD

-242 KFDSDELALDR
+242 SFSSQDELALDR

-276 QRFSQSKKLNAAN
+276 SRLSQNKGEQSKKLTAAS

-300 KENLLSANAPDEVKI
+300 KENLLSANAPEEVKI

-328 KSVQLSKQEVHQIA
+328 KSIGLSKQEVHQIA
-342 LDGFFPLSGFEEV
+342 LDGFFPLSDFSEV

-379 IAEFLTQHQQVSY
+379 VAEFLTQHQQVSR
-392 AALNRAN
+392 AALGIEDD
-399 KLNLESNQDLESN
+399 K
-412 QNLES
+412 QN
-417 NQYLE
+417 
-422 NGEGTEKPAIPV
+422 AIPV

-440 GVFNSELVTERITQ
+440 GVFNSELVTERVTT
-454 LLENWKGTPITVL
+454 LLSDWRGAPVTVL

-503 LHLPE
+503 LHLQE

-540 GEPVKFNLLTSTHDS
+540 GEPVRFNLLTSTHDTLTN
-555 FGNTNS
+555 NT
-561 GSNAS
+561 A
-566 IQNGMMVD
+566 IQNGVMVD
-574 VDPDIFA
+574 VDPDLFA
-581 PLPPYIST
+581 PLPPYITT
-589 LESEGATL
+589 LEGEGAEL

-624 STEDDSTE
+624 SAED
-632 NDSKRWK
+632 DSKRWE
-639 LEFEVRNQ
+639 LEFEVRNKQ
-647 QADDQ
+647 TDDSEQ
-652 ENSSF
+652 VKL
-657 HPNLEECKTLISRIY
+657 HPKLNECKELIARLY
-672 SGNKKSAEGKEIKT
+672 SGNKKSAESKEIKT
-686 LPKDL
+686 LAKDL
-691 ERKLGKREE
+691 EKKLGKRDE
-700 WDFATLRQ
+700 WDFTTLRQ
-708 LFDAF
+708 LFDTFA
-713 SQGRKRRRR
+713 QGRKRRRR

-728 NWLRLAGFSM
+728 NWLRLAGFAL

-753 IWSLYQ
+753 VWGLYQ
-759 QSIQFKNHQG
+759 QNIQFKNHQG

-778 RVAGGLSQE
+778 RIAGGLSQE

-821 MVRLSAS
+821 MVRLAAS
-828 LENLDVE
+828 LEHLEVE
-835 DKVLLATWYLSKAMN
+835 DKVLLATWFLSKAIN
-850 HNQFEQAHWWAL
+850 QNQFEQAHWWAM

-871 YGSQHNAIPRE
+871 YGSQHNVIPRE
-882 QIEQW
+882 QAEQW
-887 LPKLLEL
+887 LPKLLEQ

-899 QMIAFAVVMM
+899 PMIAFAAVMI
-909 CRKTGDRLFDVSD
+909 CRKTGDRLFDISD

-927 VRSKLKQSKVPES
+927 VLTKLKQSKVPES
-940 WISLVEEVKE
+940 WVSLVEEVKE

-956 KRVFGDALPSGLTLI
+956 KRIFGDALPSGLTLVNN
-971 SS
+971 

>member
-1 MTSPRFLVGIDLG
+1 MASPRFLVGIDLG
-14 TTNTVVAFCEITDNL
+14 TTNTVVAYCEITDNL
-29 EQSNVTLFDIDQ
+29 EQSEVSLFDIDQ

-53 LPSFRYHPADGQISP
+53 LPSFRYHPAVGQISP
-68 SDLILPWESV
+68 SDLTLPWENEPVS
-78 RTEGDID
+78 GDIS

-117 DRRSEILPW
+117 DRSSDILPW
-126 AGAADVEKVSPVTAS
+126 AGAQDVEKVSPVIAS

-146 HIRQSWNYRHPSNKL
+146 HIRQAWNYRHPSNKL

-183 EAAEQ
+183 EAAQ
-188 AGLGKIVLLEEP
+188 LAGLKKIVLLEEP

-208 ARHQHTA
+208 ARHQQTA
-215 SEELKTLPLILVCD
+215 ADELKELPLILVCD

-242 KFDSDELALDR
+242 SFSSQDELALDR

-276 QRFSQSKKLNAAN
+276 SRFNQSKKLTAAS

-300 KENLLSANAPDEVKI
+300 KENLLSASAPEEVKI

-328 KSVQLSKQEVHQIA
+328 KSIGLSKQEVHQIA
-342 LDGFFPLSGFEEV
+342 LDGFFPLSDFSEV

-379 IAEFLTQHQQVSY
+379 VAEFLTQHQQVAR
-392 AALNRAN
+392 AALGIEDD
-399 KLNLESNQDLESN
+399 K
-412 QNLES
+412 QN
-417 NQYLE
+417 
-422 NGEGTEKPAIPV
+422 AIPV

-440 GVFNSELVTERITQ
+440 GVFNSELVTERVTT
-454 LLENWKGTPITVL
+454 LLSDWRGAPVTVL

-503 LHLPE
+503 LHLQE

-540 GEPVKFNLLTSTHDS
+540 GEPVRFNLLTSTHDTLTN
-555 FGNTNS
+555 NT
-561 GSNAS
+561 A
-566 IQNGMMVD
+566 IQNGVMVD
-574 VDPDIFA
+574 VDPDLFA
-581 PLPPYIST
+581 PLPPYITT
-589 LESEGATL
+589 LEGEGAEL

-624 STEDDSTE
+624 SAED
-632 NDSKRWK
+632 DSKRWE
-639 LEFEVRNQ
+639 LEFEVRNKQ
-647 QADDQ
+647 TDDSEQ
-652 ENSSF
+652 VKL
-657 HPNLEECKTLISRIY
+657 HPKLNECKELIARLY
-672 SGNKKSAEGKEIKT
+672 SGNKKSAESKEIKT
-686 LPKDL
+686 LAKDL
-691 ERKLGKREE
+691 EKKLGKRDE
-700 WDFATLRQ
+700 WDFTTLRQ
-708 LFDAF
+708 LFDTFA
-713 SQGRKRRRR
+713 QGRKRRRR

-728 NWLRLAGFSM
+728 NWLRLAGFAL

-753 IWSLYQ
+753 VWGLYQ
-759 QSIQFKNHQG
+759 QNIQFKNHQG

-778 RVAGGLSQE
+778 RIAGGLSQE

-821 MVRLSAS
+821 MVRLAAS
-828 LENLDVE
+828 LEHLEVE
-835 DKVLLATWYLSKAMN
+835 DKVLLATWFLSKAIN
-850 HNQFEQAHWWAL
+850 HNQFEQAHWWAM

-871 YGSQHNAIPRE
+871 YGSQHNVIPRE
-882 QIEQW
+882 QAEQW
-887 LPKLLEL
+887 LPKLLEQ

-899 QMIAFAVVMM
+899 PMIAFAAVMI
-909 CRKTGDRLFDVSD
+909 CRKTGDRLFDISD

-927 VRSKLKQSKVPES
+927 VLTKLKQSKVPES
-940 WISLVEEVKE
+940 WVSLVEEVKE

-956 KRVFGDALPSGLTLI
+956 KRIFGDALPSGLTLVNN
-971 SS
+971 

>member
-1 MTSPRFLVGIDLG
+1 MASPRFLVGIDLG
-14 TTNTVVAFCEITDNL
+14 TTNTVVAYCEITDNL
-29 EQSNVTLFDIDQ
+29 EQSEVSLFDIDQ

-53 LPSFRYHPADGQISP
+53 LPSFRYHPAVGQISP
-68 SDLILPWESV
+68 SDLTLPWDNEPV
-78 RTEGDID
+78 AGDIN

-117 DRRSEILPW
+117 DRNSDILPW
-126 AGAADVEKVSPVTAS
+126 AGAQDVDKVSPVIAS

-146 HIRQSWNYRHPSNKL
+146 HIRQAWNYRHPSNKL

-183 EAAEQ
+183 EAAEL
-188 AGLGKIVLLEEP
+188 AGLKKIVLLEEP

-208 ARHQHTA
+208 ARHQQTA
-215 SEELKTLPLILVCD
+215 ADELKDLPLILVCD

-242 KFDSDELALDR
+242 KFTNSDLALDR

-276 QRFSQSKKLNAAN
+276 SRFNQNKKLTAAS

-300 KENLLSANAPDEVKI
+300 KENLLSASAPDEVKI

-328 KSVQLSKQEVHQIA
+328 KSIALSKQEVHQIA
-342 LDGFFPLSGFEEV
+342 LDGFFPLSDFSEV

-379 IAEFLTQHQQVSY
+379 VAEFLTQHQQVSR
-392 AALNRAN
+392 AALGIEDDKHN
-399 KLNLESNQDLESN
+399 
-412 QNLES
+412 
-417 NQYLE
+417 
-422 NGEGTEKPAIPV
+422 AIPV

-440 GVFNSELVTERITQ
+440 GVFNSDLVTERVTT
-454 LLENWKGTPITVL
+454 LLSDWRGAPVTVL

-503 LHLPE
+503 LHLQE

-540 GEPVKFNLLTSTHDS
+540 GEPVRFNLLTSTHDTLTN
-555 FGNTNS
+555 NT
-561 GSNAS
+561 A
-566 IQNGMMVD
+566 IQNGVMID
-574 VDPDIFA
+574 VDPDLFA
-581 PLPPYIST
+581 PLPPYITT
-589 LESEGATL
+589 LEGEGAEL

-624 STEDDSTE
+624 SAEDDK
-632 NDSKRWK
+632 KRWE
-639 LEFEVRNQ
+639 LEFEVRNK
-647 QADDQ
+647 QADDGEEIQ
-652 ENSSF
+652 L
-657 HPNLEECKTLISRIY
+657 HPRLNECKELIARLY
-672 SGNKKSAEGKEIKT
+672 SGNKKSAEGNEIKT
-686 LPKDL
+686 LAKDL
-691 ERKLGKREE
+691 EKKLGKRDE
-700 WDFATLRQ
+700 WDFTTLRQ
-708 LFDAF
+708 LFDTFA
-713 SQGRKRRRR
+713 QGRKRRRR

-728 NWLRLAGFSM
+728 NWLRLAGFAL

-753 IWSLYQ
+753 VWGLYQ
-759 QSIQFKNHQG
+759 QNIQFKNHQG

-778 RVAGGLSQE
+778 RIAGGLSQE

-803 AMKNPQSAKAAQD
+803 AMKNPQSAKAAQE

-828 LENLDVE
+828 LEHLEVE
-835 DKVLLATWYLSKAMN
+835 DKVLLATWFLSKAIN
-850 HNQFEQAHWWAL
+850 QNQFEQAHWWAM

-871 YGSQHNAIPRE
+871 YGSQHNVIPRE
-882 QIEQW
+882 QAEQW
-887 LPKLLEL
+887 LPKLLEQ
-894 NWQKE
+894 NWLKE
-899 QMIAFAVVMM
+899 PMIAFAAVMI
-909 CRKTGDRLFDVSD
+909 CRKTGDRLFDISD

-927 VRSKLKQSKVPES
+927 VLTKLKQSKVPES
-940 WISLVEEVKE
+940 WVSLVEEVKE

-956 KRVFGDALPSGLTLI
+956 KRVFGDALPSGLTLVHH
-971 SS
+971 

>member
-1 MTSPRFLVGIDLG
+1 MASPRFLVGIDLG
-14 TTNTVVAFCEITDNL
+14 TTNTVVAYCEITDNL
-29 EQSNVTLFDIDQ
+29 EQSEVSLFDIDQ

-53 LPSFRYHPADGQISP
+53 LPSFRYHPAVGQISP
-68 SDLILPWESV
+68 SDLTLPWDNEPV
-78 RTEGDID
+78 AGDIN

-117 DRRSEILPW
+117 NRNSDILPW
-126 AGAADVEKVSPVTAS
+126 AGAQDVDKVSPVIAS

-146 HIRQSWNYRHPSNKL
+146 HIRQAWNYRHPSNKL

-183 EAAEQ
+183 EAAKL
-188 AGLGKIVLLEEP
+188 AGLKKIVLLEEP

-208 ARHQHTA
+208 ARHQQTA
-215 SEELKTLPLILVCD
+215 ADELKDLPLILVCD

-242 KFDSDELALDR
+242 KFTNSDLALDR

-276 QRFSQSKKLNAAN
+276 SRFSQNKKLTAAS

-300 KENLLSANAPDEVKI
+300 KENLLSASAPDEVKI

-328 KSVQLSKQEVHQIA
+328 KSIALSKQEVHQIA
-342 LDGFFPLSGFEEV
+342 LDGFFPLSDFSEV

-379 IAEFLTQHQQVSY
+379 VAEFLTQHQQVSR
-392 AALNRAN
+392 AALGIEDD
-399 KLNLESNQDLESN
+399 K
-412 QNLES
+412 QN
-417 NQYLE
+417 
-422 NGEGTEKPAIPV
+422 AIPV

-440 GVFNSELVTERITQ
+440 GVFNSDLVTERVTT
-454 LLENWKGTPITVL
+454 LLSDWRGAPVTVL

-503 LHLPE
+503 LHLQE

-540 GEPVKFNLLTSTHDS
+540 GEPVRFNLLTSTHDTLTN
-555 FGNTNS
+555 NT
-561 GSNAS
+561 A
-566 IQNGMMVD
+566 IQNGVMVD
-574 VDPDIFA
+574 VDPDLFA
-581 PLPPYIST
+581 PLPPYITT
-589 LESEGATL
+589 LEGEGAEL

-624 STEDDSTE
+624 SAEDDK
-632 NDSKRWK
+632 KRWE
-639 LEFEVRNQ
+639 LEFEVRNK
-647 QADDQ
+647 QADDGEEIQ
-652 ENSSF
+652 L
-657 HPNLEECKTLISRIY
+657 HPRLNECKELIARLY

-686 LPKDL
+686 LAKDL
-691 ERKLGKREE
+691 EKKLGKRDE
-700 WDFATLRQ
+700 WDFTTLRQ
-708 LFDAF
+708 LFDTFA
-713 SQGRKRRRR
+713 QGRKRRRR

-728 NWLRLAGFSM
+728 NWLRLAGFAL

-753 IWSLYQ
+753 VWGLYQ
-759 QSIQFKNHQG
+759 QNIQFKNHQG

-778 RVAGGLSQE
+778 RIAGGLSQE

-803 AMKNPQSAKAAQD
+803 AMKNPQSAKAAQE

-828 LENLDVE
+828 LEHLEVE
-835 DKVLLATWYLSKAMN
+835 DKVLLATWFLSKAIN
-850 HNQFEQAHWWAL
+850 QNQFEQAHWWAM

-871 YGSQHNAIPRE
+871 YGSQHNVIPRE
-882 QIEQW
+882 QAEQW
-887 LPKLLEL
+887 LPKLLEQ
-894 NWQKE
+894 NWLKE
-899 QMIAFAVVMM
+899 PMIAFAAVMI
-909 CRKTGDRLFDVSD
+909 CRKTGDRLFDISD

-927 VRSKLKQSKVPES
+927 VLTKLKQSKVPES
-940 WISLVEEVKE
+940 WVSLVEEVKE

-956 KRVFGDALPSGLTLI
+956 KRVFGDALPSGLTLVHH
-971 SS
+971 

>member
-1 MTSPRFLVGIDLG
+1 MASPRFLVGIDLG
-14 TTNTVVAFCEITDNL
+14 TTNTVVAYCEITDNL
-29 EQSNVTLFDIDQ
+29 EQSEVSLFDIDQ

-53 LPSFRYHPADGQISP
+53 LPSFRYHPAVGQISP
-68 SDLILPWESV
+68 SDLTLPWVNEPVS
-78 RTEGDID
+78 GDIS

-117 DRRSEILPW
+117 DRSSDILPW
-126 AGAADVEKVSPVTAS
+126 AGAQDVDKVSPVIAS

-146 HIRQSWNYRHPSNKL
+146 HIRQAWNYRHPSNKL

-183 EAAEQ
+183 EAAQ
-188 AGLGKIVLLEEP
+188 LAGLKKIVLLEEP

-208 ARHQHTA
+208 ARHQQTA
-215 SEELKTLPLILVCD
+215 ADELKELPLILVCD

-242 KFDSDELALDR
+242 SFSSQDELALDR

-276 QRFSQSKKLNAAN
+276 SRLSQNKGEQSKKLTAAS

-300 KENLLSANAPDEVKI
+300 KENLLSANAPEEVKI

-328 KSVQLSKQEVHQIA
+328 KSIGLSKQEVHQIA
-342 LDGFFPLSGFEEV
+342 LDGFFPLSDFSEV

-379 IAEFLTQHQQVSY
+379 VAEFLTTHQQVAR
-392 AALNRAN
+392 AALGIEDD
-399 KLNLESNQDLESN
+399 K
-412 QNLES
+412 QN
-417 NQYLE
+417 
-422 NGEGTEKPAIPV
+422 AIPV

-440 GVFNSELVTERITQ
+440 GVFNSELVTERVTT
-454 LLENWKGTPITVL
+454 LLSDWRGAPVTVL

-503 LHLPE
+503 LHLQE

-540 GEPVKFNLLTSTHDS
+540 GEPVRFNLLTSTHDTLTN
-555 FGNTNS
+555 NT
-561 GSNAS
+561 A
-566 IQNGMMVD
+566 IQNGVMVD
-574 VDPDIFA
+574 VDPDLFA
-581 PLPPYIST
+581 PLPPYITT
-589 LESEGATL
+589 LEGEGAEL

-624 STEDDSTE
+624 SAED
-632 NDSKRWK
+632 DSKRWE
-639 LEFEVRNQ
+639 LEFEVRNKQ
-647 QADDQ
+647 TDDSEQ
-652 ENSSF
+652 VKL
-657 HPNLEECKTLISRIY
+657 HPKLNECKELIARLY
-672 SGNKKSAEGKEIKT
+672 SGNKKSAESKEIKT
-686 LPKDL
+686 LAKDL
-691 ERKLGKREE
+691 EKKLGKRDE
-700 WDFATLRQ
+700 WDFTTLRQ
-708 LFDAF
+708 LFDTFA
-713 SQGRKRRRR
+713 QGRKRRRR

-728 NWLRLAGFSM
+728 NWLRLAGFAL

-753 IWSLYQ
+753 VWGLYQ
-759 QSIQFKNHQG
+759 QNIQFKNHQG

-778 RVAGGLSQE
+778 RIAGGLSQE

-828 LENLDVE
+828 LEHLEVE
-835 DKVLLATWYLSKAMN
+835 DKVLLATWFLSKAIN
-850 HNQFEQAHWWAL
+850 HNQFEQAHWWAM

-871 YGSQHNAIPRE
+871 YGSQHNVIPRE
-882 QIEQW
+882 QAEQW
-887 LPKLLEL
+887 LPKLLEQ

-899 QMIAFAVVMM
+899 PMIAFAAVMI
-909 CRKTGDRLFDVSD
+909 CRKTGDRLFDISD

-927 VRSKLKQSKVPES
+927 VLAKLKQSKVPES
-940 WISLVEEVKE
+940 WVSLVEEVKE

-956 KRVFGDALPSGLTLI
+956 KRIFGDALPSGLTLVNN
-971 SS
+971 

>member
-1 MTSPRFLVGIDLG
+1 MASPRFLVGIDLG
-14 TTNTVVAFCEITDNL
+14 TTNTVVAYCEITDNL
-29 EQSNVTLFDIDQ
+29 EQSEVSLFDIDQ

-53 LPSFRYHPADGQISP
+53 LPSFRYHPAVGQISP
-68 SDLILPWESV
+68 SDLTLPWENEPVS
-78 RTEGDID
+78 GDIS

-117 DRRSEILPW
+117 DRSSDILPW
-126 AGAADVEKVSPVTAS
+126 AGAQDVDKVSPVIAS

-146 HIRQSWNYRHPSNKL
+146 HIRQAWNYRHPSNKL

-183 EAAEQ
+183 EAAEL
-188 AGLGKIVLLEEP
+188 AGLKKIVLLEEP

-208 ARHQHTA
+208 ARHQQTA
-215 SEELKTLPLILVCD
+215 ADELKELPLILVCD

-242 KFDSDELALDR
+242 SFSSQDELALDR

-276 QRFSQSKKLNAAN
+276 SRLSQNKGEQSKKLTAAS

-300 KENLLSANAPDEVKI
+300 KENLLSASAPEEVKI

-328 KSVQLSKQEVHQIA
+328 KSIGLSKQEVHQIA
-342 LDGFFPLSGFEEV
+342 LDGFFPLSDFSEV

-379 IAEFLTQHQQVSY
+379 VAEFLTQHQQVAR
-392 AALNRAN
+392 AALGIEDD
-399 KLNLESNQDLESN
+399 K
-412 QNLES
+412 QN
-417 NQYLE
+417 
-422 NGEGTEKPAIPV
+422 AIPV

-440 GVFNSELVTERITQ
+440 GVFNSELVTERVTT
-454 LLENWKGTPITVL
+454 LLSDWRGAPVTVL

-503 LHLPE
+503 LHLQE
-508 KNKMGKAL
+508 KDKMGKAL

-540 GEPVKFNLLTSTHDS
+540 GEPVRFNLLTSTHDTLTN
-555 FGNTNS
+555 NT
-561 GSNAS
+561 S
-566 IQNGMMVD
+566 IQNGVMVD
-574 VDPDIFA
+574 VDPDLFA
-581 PLPPYIST
+581 PLPPYITT
-589 LESEGATL
+589 LEGEGAEL

-624 STEDDSTE
+624 SAED
-632 NDSKRWK
+632 DSKRWE
-639 LEFEVRNQ
+639 LEFEVRNKQ
-647 QADDQ
+647 TDDSEQ
-652 ENSSF
+652 VKL
-657 HPNLEECKTLISRIY
+657 HPKLNECKELIARLY
-672 SGNKKSAEGKEIKT
+672 SGNKKSAESKEIKT
-686 LPKDL
+686 LAKDL
-691 ERKLGKREE
+691 EKKLGKRDE
-700 WDFATLRQ
+700 WDFTTLRQ
-708 LFDAF
+708 LFDTFA
-713 SQGRKRRRR
+713 QGRKRRRR

-728 NWLRLAGFSM
+728 NWLRLAGFAL

-753 IWSLYQ
+753 VWGLYQ
-759 QSIQFKNHQG
+759 QNIQFKNHQG

-778 RVAGGLSQE
+778 RIAGGLSQE

-828 LENLDVE
+828 LEHLEVE
-835 DKVLLATWYLSKAMN
+835 DKVLLATWFLSKAIN
-850 HNQFEQAHWWAL
+850 HNQFEQAHWWAM

-871 YGSQHNAIPRE
+871 YGSQHNVVPRE
-882 QIEQW
+882 QAEQW
-887 LPKLLEL
+887 LPKLLEQ

-899 QMIAFAVVMM
+899 PMIAFAAVMI
-909 CRKTGDRLFDVSD
+909 CRKTGDRLFDISD

-927 VRSKLKQSKVPES
+927 VLAKLKQSKVPES

-956 KRVFGDALPSGLTLI
+956 KRIFGDALPSGLTLVNN
-971 SS
+971 

>member
-1 MTSPRFLVGIDLG
+1 MASPRFLVGIDLG
-14 TTNTVVAFCEITDNL
+14 TTNTVVAYCEITDNL
-29 EQSNVTLFDIDQ
+29 EQSEVSLFDIDQ

-53 LPSFRYHPADGQISP
+53 LPSFRYHPAVGQISP
-68 SDLILPWESV
+68 SDLTLPWENEPVS
-78 RTEGDID
+78 GDIS

-117 DRRSEILPW
+117 DRSSDILPW
-126 AGAADVEKVSPVTAS
+126 AGAQDVDKVSPVIAS

-146 HIRQSWNYRHPSNKL
+146 HIRQAWNYRHPSNKL

-183 EAAEQ
+183 EAAEL
-188 AGLGKIVLLEEP
+188 AGLKKIVLLEEP

-208 ARHQHTA
+208 ARHQQTA
-215 SEELKTLPLILVCD
+215 ADELKELPLILVCD

-242 KFDSDELALDR
+242 SFSSQDELALDR

-276 QRFSQSKKLNAAN
+276 SRLSQNKGEQSKKLTAAS

-300 KENLLSANAPDEVKI
+300 KENLLSSSAPEEVKI

-328 KSVQLSKQEVHQIA
+328 KSIGLSKQEVHQIA
-342 LDGFFPLSGFEEV
+342 LDGFFPLSDFSEV

-379 IAEFLTQHQQVSY
+379 VAEFLTQHQQVAR
-392 AALNRAN
+392 AALGIEDD
-399 KLNLESNQDLESN
+399 K
-412 QNLES
+412 QN
-417 NQYLE
+417 
-422 NGEGTEKPAIPV
+422 AVPV

-440 GVFNSELVTERITQ
+440 GVFNSELVTERVTT
-454 LLENWKGTPITVL
+454 LLSDWRGDPVTVL

-503 LHLPE
+503 LHLQE

-540 GEPVKFNLLTSTHDS
+540 GEPVRFNLLTSTHDTLTN
-555 FGNTNS
+555 NT
-561 GSNAS
+561 A
-566 IQNGMMVD
+566 IQNGVMVD
-574 VDPDIFA
+574 VDPDLFA
-581 PLPPYIST
+581 PLPPYITT
-589 LESEGATL
+589 LEGEGAEL

-624 STEDDSTE
+624 SAED
-632 NDSKRWK
+632 DSKRWE
-639 LEFEVRNQ
+639 LEFEVRNKQ
-647 QADDQ
+647 TDDSEQ
-652 ENSSF
+652 VKL
-657 HPNLEECKTLISRIY
+657 HPKLNECKELIARLY
-672 SGNKKSAEGKEIKT
+672 SGNKKSAESKEIKT
-686 LPKDL
+686 LAKDL
-691 ERKLGKREE
+691 EKKLGKRDE
-700 WDFATLRQ
+700 WDFTTLRQ
-708 LFDAF
+708 LFDTF
-713 SQGRKRRRR
+713 VQGRKRRRR

-728 NWLRLAGFSM
+728 NWLRLAGFAL

-753 IWSLYQ
+753 VWGLYQ
-759 QSIQFKNHQG
+759 QNIQFKNHQG

-778 RVAGGLSQE
+778 RIAGGLSQE

-828 LENLDVE
+828 LEHLEVE
-835 DKVLLATWYLSKAMN
+835 DKVLLATWFLSKAIN
-850 HNQFEQAHWWAL
+850 HNQFEQAHWWAM

-871 YGSQHNAIPRE
+871 YGSQHNVVPRE
-882 QIEQW
+882 QAEQW
-887 LPKLLEL
+887 LPKLLEQ

-899 QMIAFAVVMM
+899 PMIAFAAVMI
-909 CRKTGDRLFDVSD
+909 CRKTGDRLFDISD

-927 VRSKLKQSKVPES
+927 VLTKLKQSKVPES
-940 WISLVEEVKE
+940 WVSLVEEVKE

-956 KRVFGDALPSGLTLI
+956 KRIFGDALPSGLTLVNN
-971 SS
+971 